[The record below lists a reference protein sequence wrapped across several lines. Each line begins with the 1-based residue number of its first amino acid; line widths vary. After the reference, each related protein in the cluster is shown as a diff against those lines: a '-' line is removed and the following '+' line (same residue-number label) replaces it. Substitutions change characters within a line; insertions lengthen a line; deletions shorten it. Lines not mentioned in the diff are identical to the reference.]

1 MTTVWTASSLR
12 RQDGRYNS
20 LSRSLG
26 SLMSIVLD
34 EDKSPS
40 VLIFS
45 NQSPRET
52 NLQTS
57 VSVGDRVGD
66 ENILPLNGLSFR
78 SLQTDSSS
86 SIAFVGKKIKREYQ
100 SAFVLPDKQTI
111 GIIRQEAFM
120 TEEGLA
126 QVTLSLCVSTDVDS
140 LKVSKSER
148 ICDYLDTDYWASILL
163 ASTESHDTEL
173 LGYMG
178 PEYTSRKP
186 NRFNFERSESRR
198 RKREIVLV
206 QEEIEDSDEKDNVGQ
221 FDGSNILP
229 ESVTVYEK
237 VYPKEKDECDPQ
249 TRRLILHPPPPLP
262 PPQLPESPLPSPP
275 KTLKVSE
282 RNASPKPQLT
292 SSRNSCQPKE
302 QAPIIGRAEPPGK
315 TKPIVSS
322 PKSKENFEKLKRQW
336 NNRIAQM
343 QEHLDNQYRDTPTSL
358 PQTYTE
364 GHRGSTVTSILPTV
378 DKRSSDP
385 YVKGR
390 ISSTDQRLSPE
401 QAYDHQSLPD
411 RTSMDHGSNKENFI
425 YHSFDYISSS
435 SPGSG
440 DLVDPVTERCE
451 KEAQFIYSQARLF
464 VNQQNIGRLSP
475 RKLSESS
482 SMNDITKLKTS
493 NLNHQQFE
501 QLLIDNTVKYTEL
514 NNNNQSSISF
524 IIDKFNIEQS
534 SKQAYIYQST
544 YSRLPITIKNISSY
558 HQNNNN
564 KLITNKINNT
574 MIMKELFNKFAK
586 HELILNREP
595 TYSFHIPIQL
605 STTEFNLH
613 QYSKTLPRY
622 NNKYEMIIHV
632 NDLHNSLDNNNDM
645 NMKQS
650 IRHRMYTS
658 LPRTKHALLY
668 YSQPISSRI
677 VSNSSI
683 LEDRQQQDIRSE
695 FRNGSDLTYH
705 GKTSYSDIYYKD
717 DPSTDRSE
725 EFIKTLTKYKASSE
739 INYSTKN
746 RILLDIDQN
755 QSPILTGPQLYPSS
769 TDLSSLLSPGGDN
782 FKSYLNRYVER
793 SEKYWSLP
801 KSYFIADEQIN
812 KNETTTKQYDS
823 MNITLKD
830 LIYDKF
836 KPLSPTT
843 EAKTDIK
850 LTSNQDTDNLNLHFL
865 KPYKSYRTI
874 TTNEKNSQ
882 RIKEINQNEK
892 FNTDDLLSKAYYD
905 EMNRLSKR
913 KSLKMD
919 ELSSTSSL
927 SILAKAYEE
936 QIENHRK
943 QIDRKST
950 SIKGNGS
957 KTTDELGE
965 HKSSSKPMK
974 QMNEQENKLMQSDIS
989 SDHQRNNL
997 TRDEEV
1003 TKFDV
1008 QKPSKPEVISNLPPS
1023 VLDIPKR
1030 LEQNDRLS
1038 KHKDLKPDI
1047 THQIVTDD
1055 KISEKSHK
1063 DHLNDQMSKQQE
1075 LKHHRHPPPP
1085 LHHHKSSTKDEILE
1099 KFISTGDT
1107 HKRSCDGPMSFAN
1120 FKKNMI
1126 SDNLPVDEEHSHHQ
1140 GRHLSHDESKVFS
1153 RDSKFRKPIHNNEG
1167 QTGTPLAPKHSFEDK
1182 HTNKSKM
1189 EQQIKTEK
1197 PKTQPLDT
1205 KASRTSEENHG
1216 ESMKDQ
1222 ERNELVKRNKTHH
1235 QSLRSKQNKPHTSI
1249 TSKND
1254 RISSWVENSRYQTR
1268 QLLQDGMID
1277 VVPQAQPQKSD
1288 LKRHQSLNEKRNSYK
1303 TDDKM
1308 KYRHS
1313 DDPSKKPIKKDS
1325 ITSDYIASQP
1335 PKSHYKLNDQKDPT
1349 KPLDSN
1355 QLNKIDSLKDTH
1367 KKSIIEKQQQQ
1378 DRNNKDNIVKIP
1390 DIKQEEKYSS
1400 NNVRKQHPSNEVNN
1414 LDVEQS
1420 VGEIPPHSK
1429 QSNSSKIKQ
1438 PLKEYD
1444 GKQSRQSIKKQS
1456 YTKDN
1461 DDDDDD
1467 EGKREN
1473 LAKNTD
1479 EVLNRSKQ
1487 SSELDQHKKRKDNV
1501 PYRTVDRGNRH
1512 LTTTE
1517 TRSKV
1522 TDELPGHRRHPPPPL
1537 SPNSKEDIH
1546 YPRDGTVSRPR
1557 IPDGSKAATPLT
1569 PTRHSLKNLD
1579 DDPEKRKRQQ
1589 KLYDDEFK
1597 NINGEPMPLDP
1608 RKPTTQFNYGI
1619 LQHPDEYNYLA
1630 EAEKQKPTIDFASE
1644 LSYDSSLYGKI
1655 SQGSA
1660 RKQPSIKHYDK
1671 YKDKKPDKPHR
1682 HPPPPQPT
1690 DHDQTKRLDDKP
1702 SPKADRRSGRG
1713 MVSVDE
1719 NYYVNVPGSGPPVIR
1734 PPYNG
1739 HKRSLQDLSER
1750 SGPHSAYDPRLG
1762 DTVIHPS
1769 KPRTSDRISDQM
1781 PDYYDQYTSDESDYD
1796 DSGESDEELKPPALR
1811 TITQTRRRS
1820 EPEPSNNYPP
1830 VQLRKQSKG
1839 QKTGQSITSIRD
1851 SLISPEG
1858 KYMKGLD
1865 RDHSNGMSQERISR
1879 PRSKHTTATSRSS
1892 GYYGVNVVN
1901 DTSSK
1906 HSLIISTKRRTL
1918 SGLTGTHPSKHRSSS
1933 MNTLWFGDHPV
1944 PSEHTISPATPVR
1957 LSNIQIQAQAELER
1971 RHRSSSHG
1979 HSLDRKSIY
1988 STGMTESH
1996 LSKGLSDYHQGY
2008 EGIGYAYDN
2017 RGRLIHGGAC
2027 LPERSASRKRR
2038 LLDGHESLSRV
2049 WIPQSGEHY
2058 PVKQISDKTANSLMN
2073 RDERQAQLDNSAMAF
2088 ALRDFN
2094 APKIR

>member
-1 MTTVWTASSLR
+1 MTTVWTASNLR

-126 QVTLSLCVSTDVDS
+126 QVTLSLCVSTHLDG

-163 ASTESHDTEL
+163 ASTESHDAEL

-206 QEEIEDSDEKDNVGQ
+206 QEEIEDSDEKSNVGQ

-262 PPQLPESPLPSPP
+262 PPQLPESPPPSPP

-282 RNASPKPQLT
+282 RNASPKPQHT
-292 SSRNSCQPKE
+292 SSRNPCQPKE

-315 TKPIVSS
+315 SKPIVSS

-385 YVKGR
+385 YVKSR

-425 YHSFDYISSS
+425 FHSLDYINSS

-451 KEAQFIYSQARLF
+451 KDAQFIYSQARLF

-475 RKLSESS
+475 RKLS
-482 SMNDITKLKTS
+482 
-493 NLNHQQFE
+493 
-501 QLLIDNTVKYTEL
+501 
-514 NNNNQSSISF
+514 
-524 IIDKFNIEQS
+524 
-534 SKQAYIYQST
+534 
-544 YSRLPITIKNISSY
+544 
-558 HQNNNN
+558 
-564 KLITNKINNT
+564 
-574 MIMKELFNKFAK
+574 
-586 HELILNREP
+586 
-595 TYSFHIPIQL
+595 
-605 STTEFNLH
+605 
-613 QYSKTLPRY
+613 
-622 NNKYEMIIHV
+622 
-632 NDLHNSLDNNNDM
+632 
-645 NMKQS
+645 
-650 IRHRMYTS
+650 
-658 LPRTKHALLY
+658 
-668 YSQPISSRI
+668 
-677 VSNSSI
+677 
-683 LEDRQQQDIRSE
+683 
-695 FRNGSDLTYH
+695 
-705 GKTSYSDIYYKD
+705 
-717 DPSTDRSE
+717 
-725 EFIKTLTKYKASSE
+725 
-739 INYSTKN
+739 
-746 RILLDIDQN
+746 
-755 QSPILTGPQLYPSS
+755 
-769 TDLSSLLSPGGDN
+769 
-782 FKSYLNRYVER
+782 
-793 SEKYWSLP
+793 
-801 KSYFIADEQIN
+801 
-812 KNETTTKQYDS
+812 
-823 MNITLKD
+823 
-830 LIYDKF
+830 
-836 KPLSPTT
+836 
-843 EAKTDIK
+843 
-850 LTSNQDTDNLNLHFL
+850 
-865 KPYKSYRTI
+865 
-874 TTNEKNSQ
+874 
-882 RIKEINQNEK
+882 
-892 FNTDDLLSKAYYD
+892 
-905 EMNRLSKR
+905 
-913 KSLKMD
+913 
-919 ELSSTSSL
+919 
-927 SILAKAYEE
+927 
-936 QIENHRK
+936 
-943 QIDRKST
+943 
-950 SIKGNGS
+950 
-957 KTTDELGE
+957 
-965 HKSSSKPMK
+965 
-974 QMNEQENKLMQSDIS
+974 
-989 SDHQRNNL
+989 
-997 TRDEEV
+997 
-1003 TKFDV
+1003 
-1008 QKPSKPEVISNLPPS
+1008 
-1023 VLDIPKR
+1023 
-1030 LEQNDRLS
+1030 
-1038 KHKDLKPDI
+1038 
-1047 THQIVTDD
+1047 
-1055 KISEKSHK
+1055 
-1063 DHLNDQMSKQQE
+1063 
-1075 LKHHRHPPPP
+1075 
-1085 LHHHKSSTKDEILE
+1085 
-1099 KFISTGDT
+1099 
-1107 HKRSCDGPMSFAN
+1107 
-1120 FKKNMI
+1120 
-1126 SDNLPVDEEHSHHQ
+1126 
-1140 GRHLSHDESKVFS
+1140 
-1153 RDSKFRKPIHNNEG
+1153 
-1167 QTGTPLAPKHSFEDK
+1167 
-1182 HTNKSKM
+1182 
-1189 EQQIKTEK
+1189 
-1197 PKTQPLDT
+1197 
-1205 KASRTSEENHG
+1205 
-1216 ESMKDQ
+1216 
-1222 ERNELVKRNKTHH
+1222 
-1235 QSLRSKQNKPHTSI
+1235 
-1249 TSKND
+1249 
-1254 RISSWVENSRYQTR
+1254 
-1268 QLLQDGMID
+1268 
-1277 VVPQAQPQKSD
+1277 
-1288 LKRHQSLNEKRNSYK
+1288 
-1303 TDDKM
+1303 
-1308 KYRHS
+1308 
-1313 DDPSKKPIKKDS
+1313 
-1325 ITSDYIASQP
+1325 
-1335 PKSHYKLNDQKDPT
+1335 
-1349 KPLDSN
+1349 
-1355 QLNKIDSLKDTH
+1355 
-1367 KKSIIEKQQQQ
+1367 
-1378 DRNNKDNIVKIP
+1378 
-1390 DIKQEEKYSS
+1390 
-1400 NNVRKQHPSNEVNN
+1400 
-1414 LDVEQS
+1414 
-1420 VGEIPPHSK
+1420 
-1429 QSNSSKIKQ
+1429 
-1438 PLKEYD
+1438 
-1444 GKQSRQSIKKQS
+1444 
-1456 YTKDN
+1456 
-1461 DDDDDD
+1461 
-1467 EGKREN
+1467 
-1473 LAKNTD
+1473 
-1479 EVLNRSKQ
+1479 
-1487 SSELDQHKKRKDNV
+1487 
-1501 PYRTVDRGNRH
+1501 VDRGNRH
-1512 LTTTE
+1512 STTTE

-1557 IPDGSKAATPLT
+1557 ISDGSKAATPLT
-1569 PTRHSLKNLD
+1569 PTRHSSKNLG
-1579 DDPEKRKRQQ
+1579 DDPEKRKQQQ

-1597 NINGEPMPLDP
+1597 NGNREPMPLDP
-1608 RKPTTQFNYGI
+1608 RKPITQFNYGI

-1660 RKQPSIKHYDK
+1660 RKQPPIKHYDK

-1702 SPKADRRSGRG
+1702 SPKPGRRSGHG

-1762 DTVIHPS
+1762 DTVIQPS

-1796 DSGESDEELKPPALR
+1796 DSGESDEELRPPALR

-1892 GYYGVNVVN
+1892 GYYGVNG
-1901 DTSSK
+1901 SK

-2058 PVKQISDKTANSLMN
+2058 PIKQISDKTPSSLMN

>member
-1 MTTVWTASSLR
+1 MTTVWTASNIR

-57 VSVGDRVGD
+57 VSVGDQVGD

-126 QVTLSLCVSTDVDS
+126 QVTLSLCVSTNLDS
-140 LKVSKSER
+140 LQVSKSER

-163 ASTESHDTEL
+163 ASTESHDAEL

-206 QEEIEDSDEKDNVGQ
+206 QEEIEDSDEKDNVGK
-221 FDGSNILP
+221 FDSSNILP

-237 VYPKEKDECDPQ
+237 LYPKGKEESDSQ
-249 TRRLILHPPPPLP
+249 TSRLILHPPPPFP

-282 RNASPKPQLT
+282 RNASPKPQPI

-385 YVKGR
+385 YVKSR
-390 ISSTDQRLSPE
+390 ISSTDRRSSPE

-411 RTSMDHGSNKENFI
+411 RTSMDHGSDKENFI
-425 YHSFDYISSS
+425 FQGFDYISSS
-435 SPGSG
+435 LPGSG

-451 KEAQFIYSQARLF
+451 KDAQFIYSQARLF

-475 RKLSESS
+475 RKLSVINI
-482 SMNDITKLKTS
+482 ML
-493 NLNHQQFE
+493 
-501 QLLIDNTVKYTEL
+501 KYT
-514 NNNNQSSISF
+514 
-524 IIDKFNIEQS
+524 
-534 SKQAYIYQST
+534 
-544 YSRLPITIKNISSY
+544 
-558 HQNNNN
+558 
-564 KLITNKINNT
+564 
-574 MIMKELFNKFAK
+574 
-586 HELILNREP
+586 
-595 TYSFHIPIQL
+595 L
-605 STTEFNLH
+605 STPTPTTT
-613 QYSKTLPRY
+613 K
-622 NNKYEMIIHV
+622 
-632 NDLHNSLDNNNDM
+632 
-645 NMKQS
+645 S
-650 IRHRMYTS
+650 IPLNYFTG
-658 LPRTKHALLY
+658 
-668 YSQPISSRI
+668 
-677 VSNSSI
+677 N
-683 LEDRQQQDIRSE
+683 
-695 FRNGSDLTYH
+695 DLTYH
-705 GKTSYSDIYYKD
+705 GMTSYSDLYYKAD

-725 EFIKTLTKYKASSE
+725 EFIKTFTKYKASSE

-755 QSPILTGPQLYPSS
+755 QSSISTGPQLYPSS
-769 TDLSSLLSPGGDN
+769 TDLSSLISPGGDH
-782 FKSYLNRYVER
+782 FRSYLNRYVER

-801 KSYFIADEQIN
+801 KSYFIFDEG
-812 KNETTTKQYDS
+812 KTTKQYDS
-823 MNITLKD
+823 MNVTSND
-830 LIYDKF
+830 FVYDEF
-836 KPLSPTT
+836 KRLSTT
-843 EAKTDIK
+843 TGTKTDIK
-850 LTSNQDTDNLNLHFL
+850 PTANQDSLSAKSTDNLHLFYL
-865 KPYKSYRTI
+865 KPYKPYPATTI
-874 TTNEKNSQ
+874 NENNSQ
-882 RIKEINQNEK
+882 RIKEANPNEK
-892 FNTDDLLSKAYYD
+892 FNTDDLFSKAYYD
-905 EMNRLSKR
+905 EMNRLKKR
-913 KSLKMD
+913 QSLKID
-919 ELSSTSSL
+919 EFSSTSSL
-927 SILAKAYEE
+927 SILAKAYEQ
-936 QIENHRK
+936 QIENNKK
-943 QIDRKST
+943 QIDRKTT
-950 SIKGNGS
+950 SIKRNES
-957 KTTDELGE
+957 KTTNESGE
-965 HKSSSKPMK
+965 HKSSSKPKK
-974 QMNEQENKLMQSDIS
+974 QYNEQENKIKQNDIS
-989 SDHQRNNL
+989 SDHQLNNL
-997 TRDEEV
+997 SADEEV
-1003 TKFDV
+1003 TKFDIP
-1008 QKPSKPEVISNLPPS
+1008 KPSKPEVIPNSPPS

-1030 LEQNDRLS
+1030 LEQYDRIS

-1047 THQIVTDD
+1047 TRQFTTDD
-1055 KISEKSHK
+1055 KISERPNK
-1063 DHLNDQMSKQQE
+1063 DHFNDQVSKQEE
-1075 LKHHRHPPPP
+1075 LKRHRHPPPP
-1085 LHHHKSSTKDEILE
+1085 LHHHKSPTKDEILE
-1099 KFISTGDT
+1099 KFISTDDP
-1107 HKRSCDGPMSFAN
+1107 HKRSYDGPMSFAK
-1120 FKKNMI
+1120 FRRSMI
-1126 SDNLPVDEEHSHHQ
+1126 SDNLPMDEEHKYQ
-1140 GRHLSHDESKVFS
+1140 GRNLSHDDSTAFA
-1153 RDSKFRKPIHNNEG
+1153 RDSKFRKPIHSIEG
-1167 QTGTPLAPKHSFEDK
+1167 QIGTPLVPRHSFEDK
-1182 HTNKSKM
+1182 HTNKSKVDP
-1189 EQQIKTEK
+1189 QIKTEK
-1197 PKTQPLDT
+1197 PKTQPLDI
-1205 KASRTSEENHG
+1205 KARNLEENHG
-1216 ESMKDQ
+1216 KSKKDQ
-1222 ERNELVKRNKTHH
+1222 ERDELVKRNKTHH
-1235 QSLRSKQNKPHTSI
+1235 QSLRSKQNKPHGSI
-1249 TSKND
+1249 SSKND

-1288 LKRHQSLNEKRNSYK
+1288 LTRHQSLNEKQNSYR
-1303 TDDKM
+1303 TNNKM
-1308 KYRHS
+1308 KYRHP
-1313 DDPSKKPIKKDS
+1313 DDPSREPIKKDS
-1325 ITSDYIASQP
+1325 ISS
-1335 PKSHYKLNDQKDPT
+1335 DQKDPT
-1349 KPLDSN
+1349 KPLDNN
-1355 QLNKIDSLKDTH
+1355 QLKKTDNLKDIH
-1367 KKSIIEKQQQQ
+1367 KKSMTEKQH
-1378 DRNNKDNIVKIP
+1378 DRNKKDNIPKTTEH
-1390 DIKQEEKYSS
+1390 KQEKKYSPNS
-1400 NNVRKQHPSNEVNN
+1400 PRQQHPSNEANN

-1420 VGEIPPHSK
+1420 VEGIPHHSK
-1429 QSNSSKIKQ
+1429 QSKIKQ
-1438 PLKEYD
+1438 PLKESN
-1444 GKQSRQSIKKQS
+1444 KE
-1456 YTKDN
+1456 TP
-1461 DDDDDD
+1461 
-1467 EGKREN
+1467 
-1473 LAKNTD
+1473 AKNTN
-1479 EVLNRSKQ
+1479 EILSQPKQ
-1487 SSELDQHKKRKDNV
+1487 TRESDHHKKRTNNV
-1501 PYRTVDRGNRH
+1501 PSRTVDRGGH
-1512 LTTTE
+1512 HPTTTE
-1517 TRSKV
+1517 TRGKV

-1537 SPNSKEDIH
+1537 SPNAKEDMH
-1546 YPRDGTVSRPR
+1546 YPRDGTVSRSR
-1557 IPDGSKAATPLT
+1557 ISDGSKAATPLT
-1569 PTRHSLKNLD
+1569 PTRHSLRNLGD
-1579 DDPEKRKRQQ
+1579 DSEKRKRQQ
-1589 KLYDDEFK
+1589 KVFDDEFR
-1597 NINGEPMPLDP
+1597 NANGEPMPLDP
-1608 RKPTTQFNYGI
+1608 RKPNTQFNYGI
-1619 LQHPDEYNYLA
+1619 LPHPDEYNYLA
-1630 EAEKQKPTIDFASE
+1630 EAEKQKPSIDFASE
-1644 LSYDSSLYGKI
+1644 LSYDSSLYGKT
-1655 SQGSA
+1655 SQGSC
-1660 RKQPSIKHYDK
+1660 RKQPPIKHYDK
-1671 YKDKKPDKPHR
+1671 YKDKKSDKPHR
-1682 HPPPPQPT
+1682 HPPPPQPI

-1702 SPKADRRSGRG
+1702 SPKLDRRSRHGI
-1713 MVSVDE
+1713 VSGDE
-1719 NYYVNVPGSGPPVIR
+1719 NYYVNVPGSGPPGVR

-1762 DTVIHPS
+1762 DTINQPS
-1769 KPRTSDRISDQM
+1769 KPRTSDRISDQI

-1830 VQLRKQSKG
+1830 VQLRRPSKG

-1851 SLISPEG
+1851 SLISPEVL
-1858 KYMKGLD
+1858 K
-1865 RDHSNGMSQERISR
+1865 
-1879 PRSKHTTATSRSS
+1879 
-1892 GYYGVNVVN
+1892 

-1944 PSEHTISPATPVR
+1944 PSERTLSPATPVR

-1979 HSLDRKSIY
+1979 HSLDRKSVY

-2008 EGIGYAYDN
+2008 EGIGYSYDN

-2049 WIPQSGEHY
+2049 WIPQSGEQY
-2058 PVKQISDKTANSLMN
+2058 PVKQIPDRTASSLTN

-2088 ALRDFN
+2088 ALRDFTV
-2094 APKIR
+2094 PKIR

>member
-1 MTTVWTASSLR
+1 MTTVWTASNLR

-126 QVTLSLCVSTDVDS
+126 QVTLSLCVSTHLDG

-163 ASTESHDTEL
+163 ASTESHDAEL

-206 QEEIEDSDEKDNVGQ
+206 QEEIEDSDEKSNVGQ

-262 PPQLPESPLPSPP
+262 PPQLPESPPPSPP

-282 RNASPKPQLT
+282 RNASPKPQHT
-292 SSRNSCQPKE
+292 SSRNPCQPKE

-315 TKPIVSS
+315 SKPIVSS

-385 YVKGR
+385 YVKSR

-425 YHSFDYISSS
+425 FHSLDYINSS

-451 KEAQFIYSQARLF
+451 KDAQFIYSQARLF

-475 RKLSESS
+475 RKLS
-482 SMNDITKLKTS
+482 
-493 NLNHQQFE
+493 
-501 QLLIDNTVKYTEL
+501 
-514 NNNNQSSISF
+514 
-524 IIDKFNIEQS
+524 
-534 SKQAYIYQST
+534 
-544 YSRLPITIKNISSY
+544 
-558 HQNNNN
+558 
-564 KLITNKINNT
+564 
-574 MIMKELFNKFAK
+574 
-586 HELILNREP
+586 
-595 TYSFHIPIQL
+595 
-605 STTEFNLH
+605 
-613 QYSKTLPRY
+613 
-622 NNKYEMIIHV
+622 
-632 NDLHNSLDNNNDM
+632 
-645 NMKQS
+645 
-650 IRHRMYTS
+650 
-658 LPRTKHALLY
+658 
-668 YSQPISSRI
+668 
-677 VSNSSI
+677 
-683 LEDRQQQDIRSE
+683 
-695 FRNGSDLTYH
+695 
-705 GKTSYSDIYYKD
+705 
-717 DPSTDRSE
+717 
-725 EFIKTLTKYKASSE
+725 
-739 INYSTKN
+739 
-746 RILLDIDQN
+746 
-755 QSPILTGPQLYPSS
+755 
-769 TDLSSLLSPGGDN
+769 
-782 FKSYLNRYVER
+782 
-793 SEKYWSLP
+793 
-801 KSYFIADEQIN
+801 
-812 KNETTTKQYDS
+812 
-823 MNITLKD
+823 
-830 LIYDKF
+830 
-836 KPLSPTT
+836 
-843 EAKTDIK
+843 
-850 LTSNQDTDNLNLHFL
+850 
-865 KPYKSYRTI
+865 
-874 TTNEKNSQ
+874 
-882 RIKEINQNEK
+882 
-892 FNTDDLLSKAYYD
+892 
-905 EMNRLSKR
+905 
-913 KSLKMD
+913 
-919 ELSSTSSL
+919 
-927 SILAKAYEE
+927 
-936 QIENHRK
+936 
-943 QIDRKST
+943 
-950 SIKGNGS
+950 
-957 KTTDELGE
+957 
-965 HKSSSKPMK
+965 
-974 QMNEQENKLMQSDIS
+974 
-989 SDHQRNNL
+989 
-997 TRDEEV
+997 
-1003 TKFDV
+1003 
-1008 QKPSKPEVISNLPPS
+1008 
-1023 VLDIPKR
+1023 
-1030 LEQNDRLS
+1030 
-1038 KHKDLKPDI
+1038 
-1047 THQIVTDD
+1047 
-1055 KISEKSHK
+1055 
-1063 DHLNDQMSKQQE
+1063 
-1075 LKHHRHPPPP
+1075 
-1085 LHHHKSSTKDEILE
+1085 
-1099 KFISTGDT
+1099 
-1107 HKRSCDGPMSFAN
+1107 
-1120 FKKNMI
+1120 
-1126 SDNLPVDEEHSHHQ
+1126 
-1140 GRHLSHDESKVFS
+1140 
-1153 RDSKFRKPIHNNEG
+1153 
-1167 QTGTPLAPKHSFEDK
+1167 
-1182 HTNKSKM
+1182 
-1189 EQQIKTEK
+1189 
-1197 PKTQPLDT
+1197 
-1205 KASRTSEENHG
+1205 
-1216 ESMKDQ
+1216 
-1222 ERNELVKRNKTHH
+1222 
-1235 QSLRSKQNKPHTSI
+1235 
-1249 TSKND
+1249 
-1254 RISSWVENSRYQTR
+1254 
-1268 QLLQDGMID
+1268 
-1277 VVPQAQPQKSD
+1277 
-1288 LKRHQSLNEKRNSYK
+1288 
-1303 TDDKM
+1303 
-1308 KYRHS
+1308 
-1313 DDPSKKPIKKDS
+1313 
-1325 ITSDYIASQP
+1325 
-1335 PKSHYKLNDQKDPT
+1335 
-1349 KPLDSN
+1349 
-1355 QLNKIDSLKDTH
+1355 
-1367 KKSIIEKQQQQ
+1367 
-1378 DRNNKDNIVKIP
+1378 
-1390 DIKQEEKYSS
+1390 
-1400 NNVRKQHPSNEVNN
+1400 
-1414 LDVEQS
+1414 
-1420 VGEIPPHSK
+1420 
-1429 QSNSSKIKQ
+1429 
-1438 PLKEYD
+1438 
-1444 GKQSRQSIKKQS
+1444 
-1456 YTKDN
+1456 
-1461 DDDDDD
+1461 
-1467 EGKREN
+1467 
-1473 LAKNTD
+1473 
-1479 EVLNRSKQ
+1479 
-1487 SSELDQHKKRKDNV
+1487 
-1501 PYRTVDRGNRH
+1501 VDRGNRH
-1512 LTTTE
+1512 STTTE

-1557 IPDGSKAATPLT
+1557 ISDGSKAATPLT
-1569 PTRHSLKNLD
+1569 PTRHSSKNLG
-1579 DDPEKRKRQQ
+1579 DDPEKRKQQQ

-1597 NINGEPMPLDP
+1597 NGNREPMPLDP
-1608 RKPTTQFNYGI
+1608 RKPITQFNYGI

-1660 RKQPSIKHYDK
+1660 RKQPPIKHYDK

-1702 SPKADRRSGRG
+1702 SPKPGRRSGHG

-1762 DTVIHPS
+1762 DTVIQPS

-1796 DSGESDEELKPPALR
+1796 DSGESDEELRPPALR

-2058 PVKQISDKTANSLMN
+2058 PIKQISDKTPSSLMN

>member
-1 MTTVWTASSLR
+1 MTTVWTASNLR

-126 QVTLSLCVSTDVDS
+126 QVTLSLCVSTHLDG

-163 ASTESHDTEL
+163 ASTESHDAEL

-206 QEEIEDSDEKDNVGQ
+206 QEEIEDSDEKSNVGQ

-262 PPQLPESPLPSPP
+262 PPQLPESPPPSPP

-282 RNASPKPQLT
+282 RNASPKPQHT
-292 SSRNSCQPKE
+292 SSRNPCQPKE

-315 TKPIVSS
+315 SKPIVSS

-385 YVKGR
+385 YVKSR

-425 YHSFDYISSS
+425 FHSLDYINSS

-451 KEAQFIYSQARLF
+451 KDAQFIYSQARLF

-475 RKLSESS
+475 RKLS
-482 SMNDITKLKTS
+482 
-493 NLNHQQFE
+493 
-501 QLLIDNTVKYTEL
+501 
-514 NNNNQSSISF
+514 
-524 IIDKFNIEQS
+524 
-534 SKQAYIYQST
+534 
-544 YSRLPITIKNISSY
+544 
-558 HQNNNN
+558 
-564 KLITNKINNT
+564 
-574 MIMKELFNKFAK
+574 
-586 HELILNREP
+586 
-595 TYSFHIPIQL
+595 
-605 STTEFNLH
+605 
-613 QYSKTLPRY
+613 
-622 NNKYEMIIHV
+622 
-632 NDLHNSLDNNNDM
+632 
-645 NMKQS
+645 
-650 IRHRMYTS
+650 
-658 LPRTKHALLY
+658 
-668 YSQPISSRI
+668 
-677 VSNSSI
+677 
-683 LEDRQQQDIRSE
+683 
-695 FRNGSDLTYH
+695 
-705 GKTSYSDIYYKD
+705 
-717 DPSTDRSE
+717 
-725 EFIKTLTKYKASSE
+725 
-739 INYSTKN
+739 
-746 RILLDIDQN
+746 
-755 QSPILTGPQLYPSS
+755 
-769 TDLSSLLSPGGDN
+769 
-782 FKSYLNRYVER
+782 
-793 SEKYWSLP
+793 
-801 KSYFIADEQIN
+801 
-812 KNETTTKQYDS
+812 
-823 MNITLKD
+823 
-830 LIYDKF
+830 
-836 KPLSPTT
+836 
-843 EAKTDIK
+843 
-850 LTSNQDTDNLNLHFL
+850 
-865 KPYKSYRTI
+865 
-874 TTNEKNSQ
+874 
-882 RIKEINQNEK
+882 
-892 FNTDDLLSKAYYD
+892 
-905 EMNRLSKR
+905 
-913 KSLKMD
+913 
-919 ELSSTSSL
+919 
-927 SILAKAYEE
+927 
-936 QIENHRK
+936 
-943 QIDRKST
+943 
-950 SIKGNGS
+950 
-957 KTTDELGE
+957 
-965 HKSSSKPMK
+965 
-974 QMNEQENKLMQSDIS
+974 
-989 SDHQRNNL
+989 
-997 TRDEEV
+997 
-1003 TKFDV
+1003 
-1008 QKPSKPEVISNLPPS
+1008 
-1023 VLDIPKR
+1023 
-1030 LEQNDRLS
+1030 
-1038 KHKDLKPDI
+1038 
-1047 THQIVTDD
+1047 
-1055 KISEKSHK
+1055 
-1063 DHLNDQMSKQQE
+1063 
-1075 LKHHRHPPPP
+1075 
-1085 LHHHKSSTKDEILE
+1085 
-1099 KFISTGDT
+1099 
-1107 HKRSCDGPMSFAN
+1107 
-1120 FKKNMI
+1120 
-1126 SDNLPVDEEHSHHQ
+1126 
-1140 GRHLSHDESKVFS
+1140 
-1153 RDSKFRKPIHNNEG
+1153 
-1167 QTGTPLAPKHSFEDK
+1167 
-1182 HTNKSKM
+1182 
-1189 EQQIKTEK
+1189 
-1197 PKTQPLDT
+1197 
-1205 KASRTSEENHG
+1205 
-1216 ESMKDQ
+1216 
-1222 ERNELVKRNKTHH
+1222 
-1235 QSLRSKQNKPHTSI
+1235 
-1249 TSKND
+1249 
-1254 RISSWVENSRYQTR
+1254 
-1268 QLLQDGMID
+1268 
-1277 VVPQAQPQKSD
+1277 
-1288 LKRHQSLNEKRNSYK
+1288 
-1303 TDDKM
+1303 
-1308 KYRHS
+1308 
-1313 DDPSKKPIKKDS
+1313 
-1325 ITSDYIASQP
+1325 
-1335 PKSHYKLNDQKDPT
+1335 
-1349 KPLDSN
+1349 
-1355 QLNKIDSLKDTH
+1355 
-1367 KKSIIEKQQQQ
+1367 
-1378 DRNNKDNIVKIP
+1378 
-1390 DIKQEEKYSS
+1390 
-1400 NNVRKQHPSNEVNN
+1400 
-1414 LDVEQS
+1414 
-1420 VGEIPPHSK
+1420 
-1429 QSNSSKIKQ
+1429 
-1438 PLKEYD
+1438 
-1444 GKQSRQSIKKQS
+1444 
-1456 YTKDN
+1456 
-1461 DDDDDD
+1461 
-1467 EGKREN
+1467 
-1473 LAKNTD
+1473 
-1479 EVLNRSKQ
+1479 
-1487 SSELDQHKKRKDNV
+1487 
-1501 PYRTVDRGNRH
+1501 VDRGNRH
-1512 LTTTE
+1512 STTTE

-1557 IPDGSKAATPLT
+1557 ISDGSKAATPLT
-1569 PTRHSLKNLD
+1569 PTRHSSKNLG
-1579 DDPEKRKRQQ
+1579 DDPEKRKQQQ

-1597 NINGEPMPLDP
+1597 NGNREPMPLDP
-1608 RKPTTQFNYGI
+1608 RKPITQFNYGI

-1660 RKQPSIKHYDK
+1660 RKQPPIKHYDK

-1702 SPKADRRSGRG
+1702 SPKPGRRSGHG

-1762 DTVIHPS
+1762 DTVIQPS

-1796 DSGESDEELKPPALR
+1796 DSGESDEELRPPALR

-1851 SLISPEG
+1851 SLISPEGMSIPSTPGYENIYDIYYNDKTG

-2058 PVKQISDKTANSLMN
+2058 PIKQISDKTPSSLMN

>member
-1 MTTVWTASSLR
+1 MTTVWTASNLR

-126 QVTLSLCVSTDVDS
+126 QVTLSLCVSTHLDG

-163 ASTESHDTEL
+163 ASTESHDAEL

-206 QEEIEDSDEKDNVGQ
+206 QEEIEDSDEKGNVGQ

-262 PPQLPESPLPSPP
+262 PPQLPESPPPSPP

-315 TKPIVSS
+315 SKPIVSS

-385 YVKGR
+385 YVKSR

-425 YHSFDYISSS
+425 FHSFDYINSS

-451 KEAQFIYSQARLF
+451 KDAQFIYSQARLF

-475 RKLSESS
+475 RKLS
-482 SMNDITKLKTS
+482 
-493 NLNHQQFE
+493 
-501 QLLIDNTVKYTEL
+501 
-514 NNNNQSSISF
+514 
-524 IIDKFNIEQS
+524 
-534 SKQAYIYQST
+534 
-544 YSRLPITIKNISSY
+544 
-558 HQNNNN
+558 
-564 KLITNKINNT
+564 
-574 MIMKELFNKFAK
+574 
-586 HELILNREP
+586 
-595 TYSFHIPIQL
+595 
-605 STTEFNLH
+605 
-613 QYSKTLPRY
+613 
-622 NNKYEMIIHV
+622 
-632 NDLHNSLDNNNDM
+632 
-645 NMKQS
+645 
-650 IRHRMYTS
+650 
-658 LPRTKHALLY
+658 
-668 YSQPISSRI
+668 
-677 VSNSSI
+677 
-683 LEDRQQQDIRSE
+683 
-695 FRNGSDLTYH
+695 
-705 GKTSYSDIYYKD
+705 
-717 DPSTDRSE
+717 
-725 EFIKTLTKYKASSE
+725 
-739 INYSTKN
+739 
-746 RILLDIDQN
+746 
-755 QSPILTGPQLYPSS
+755 
-769 TDLSSLLSPGGDN
+769 
-782 FKSYLNRYVER
+782 
-793 SEKYWSLP
+793 
-801 KSYFIADEQIN
+801 
-812 KNETTTKQYDS
+812 
-823 MNITLKD
+823 
-830 LIYDKF
+830 
-836 KPLSPTT
+836 
-843 EAKTDIK
+843 
-850 LTSNQDTDNLNLHFL
+850 
-865 KPYKSYRTI
+865 
-874 TTNEKNSQ
+874 
-882 RIKEINQNEK
+882 
-892 FNTDDLLSKAYYD
+892 
-905 EMNRLSKR
+905 
-913 KSLKMD
+913 
-919 ELSSTSSL
+919 
-927 SILAKAYEE
+927 
-936 QIENHRK
+936 
-943 QIDRKST
+943 
-950 SIKGNGS
+950 
-957 KTTDELGE
+957 
-965 HKSSSKPMK
+965 
-974 QMNEQENKLMQSDIS
+974 
-989 SDHQRNNL
+989 
-997 TRDEEV
+997 
-1003 TKFDV
+1003 
-1008 QKPSKPEVISNLPPS
+1008 
-1023 VLDIPKR
+1023 
-1030 LEQNDRLS
+1030 
-1038 KHKDLKPDI
+1038 
-1047 THQIVTDD
+1047 
-1055 KISEKSHK
+1055 
-1063 DHLNDQMSKQQE
+1063 
-1075 LKHHRHPPPP
+1075 
-1085 LHHHKSSTKDEILE
+1085 
-1099 KFISTGDT
+1099 
-1107 HKRSCDGPMSFAN
+1107 
-1120 FKKNMI
+1120 
-1126 SDNLPVDEEHSHHQ
+1126 
-1140 GRHLSHDESKVFS
+1140 
-1153 RDSKFRKPIHNNEG
+1153 
-1167 QTGTPLAPKHSFEDK
+1167 
-1182 HTNKSKM
+1182 
-1189 EQQIKTEK
+1189 
-1197 PKTQPLDT
+1197 
-1205 KASRTSEENHG
+1205 
-1216 ESMKDQ
+1216 
-1222 ERNELVKRNKTHH
+1222 
-1235 QSLRSKQNKPHTSI
+1235 
-1249 TSKND
+1249 
-1254 RISSWVENSRYQTR
+1254 
-1268 QLLQDGMID
+1268 
-1277 VVPQAQPQKSD
+1277 
-1288 LKRHQSLNEKRNSYK
+1288 
-1303 TDDKM
+1303 
-1308 KYRHS
+1308 
-1313 DDPSKKPIKKDS
+1313 
-1325 ITSDYIASQP
+1325 
-1335 PKSHYKLNDQKDPT
+1335 
-1349 KPLDSN
+1349 
-1355 QLNKIDSLKDTH
+1355 
-1367 KKSIIEKQQQQ
+1367 
-1378 DRNNKDNIVKIP
+1378 
-1390 DIKQEEKYSS
+1390 
-1400 NNVRKQHPSNEVNN
+1400 
-1414 LDVEQS
+1414 
-1420 VGEIPPHSK
+1420 
-1429 QSNSSKIKQ
+1429 
-1438 PLKEYD
+1438 
-1444 GKQSRQSIKKQS
+1444 
-1456 YTKDN
+1456 
-1461 DDDDDD
+1461 
-1467 EGKREN
+1467 
-1473 LAKNTD
+1473 
-1479 EVLNRSKQ
+1479 
-1487 SSELDQHKKRKDNV
+1487 
-1501 PYRTVDRGNRH
+1501 VDRGNRH
-1512 LTTTE
+1512 STTTE

-1557 IPDGSKAATPLT
+1557 ISDGSKAATPLT
-1569 PTRHSLKNLD
+1569 PTRHSSKNLGD
-1579 DDPEKRKRQQ
+1579 DSEKRKQQQ

-1597 NINGEPMPLDP
+1597 NGNREPMPLDL
-1608 RKPTTQFNYGI
+1608 RKPITQFNYGI

-1660 RKQPSIKHYDK
+1660 RKQPPIKHYDK

-1702 SPKADRRSGRG
+1702 SPKPGRRSGHG

-1762 DTVIHPS
+1762 DTVIQPS

-1796 DSGESDEELKPPALR
+1796 DSGESDEELRPPALR

-1858 KYMKGLD
+1858 MSIPSTPGYENIYGIYYNDKTGKYMKGLD

-1892 GYYGVNVVN
+1892 GYYGVNG
-1901 DTSSK
+1901 SK

-2058 PVKQISDKTANSLMN
+2058 PIKQISDKTPSSLMN

>member
-475 RKLSESS
+475 RKLS
-482 SMNDITKLKTS
+482 
-493 NLNHQQFE
+493 
-501 QLLIDNTVKYTEL
+501 V
-514 NNNNQSSISF
+514 
-524 IIDKFNIEQS
+524 
-534 SKQAYIYQST
+534 
-544 YSRLPITIKNISSY
+544 
-558 HQNNNN
+558 
-564 KLITNKINNT
+564 
-574 MIMKELFNKFAK
+574 
-586 HELILNREP
+586 
-595 TYSFHIPIQL
+595 
-605 STTEFNLH
+605 
-613 QYSKTLPRY
+613 
-622 NNKYEMIIHV
+622 
-632 NDLHNSLDNNNDM
+632 
-645 NMKQS
+645 
-650 IRHRMYTS
+650 
-658 LPRTKHALLY
+658 
-668 YSQPISSRI
+668 
-677 VSNSSI
+677 
-683 LEDRQQQDIRSE
+683 
-695 FRNGSDLTYH
+695 
-705 GKTSYSDIYYKD
+705 D

-1858 KYMKGLD
+1858 MSIPSTPGYENISGIYYNDKTGKYMKGLD

-2094 APKIR
+2094 APKIRQKRVSNKSHRNHDDDDNANINSNNNNDNNNIKHVTHRTVIRNKSHSIKKHQRTPSILNCCMR

>member
-1 MTTVWTASSLR
+1 MTTVWTASNLR

-126 QVTLSLCVSTDVDS
+126 QVTLSLCVSTHLDG
-140 LKVSKSER
+140 LNVSKSER

-163 ASTESHDTEL
+163 ASTESHDAEL

-178 PEYTSRKP
+178 PEYTSKKP

-249 TRRLILHPPPPLP
+249 THRLILHPPPPLP
-262 PPQLPESPLPSPP
+262 PPQLPESPPPSPP

-282 RNASPKPQLT
+282 RNASPKPRLT

-385 YVKGR
+385 YVKSR
-390 ISSTDQRLSPE
+390 ISSTEQRLSPE
-401 QAYDHQSLPD
+401 QAYDQQSLPD

-425 YHSFDYISSS
+425 FHSFDYINSS

-451 KEAQFIYSQARLF
+451 KDAQFIYSQARLF

-475 RKLSESS
+475 RKLS
-482 SMNDITKLKTS
+482 
-493 NLNHQQFE
+493 
-501 QLLIDNTVKYTEL
+501 
-514 NNNNQSSISF
+514 
-524 IIDKFNIEQS
+524 
-534 SKQAYIYQST
+534 
-544 YSRLPITIKNISSY
+544 
-558 HQNNNN
+558 
-564 KLITNKINNT
+564 
-574 MIMKELFNKFAK
+574 
-586 HELILNREP
+586 
-595 TYSFHIPIQL
+595 
-605 STTEFNLH
+605 
-613 QYSKTLPRY
+613 
-622 NNKYEMIIHV
+622 
-632 NDLHNSLDNNNDM
+632 
-645 NMKQS
+645 
-650 IRHRMYTS
+650 
-658 LPRTKHALLY
+658 
-668 YSQPISSRI
+668 
-677 VSNSSI
+677 
-683 LEDRQQQDIRSE
+683 
-695 FRNGSDLTYH
+695 
-705 GKTSYSDIYYKD
+705 
-717 DPSTDRSE
+717 
-725 EFIKTLTKYKASSE
+725 
-739 INYSTKN
+739 
-746 RILLDIDQN
+746 
-755 QSPILTGPQLYPSS
+755 
-769 TDLSSLLSPGGDN
+769 
-782 FKSYLNRYVER
+782 
-793 SEKYWSLP
+793 
-801 KSYFIADEQIN
+801 
-812 KNETTTKQYDS
+812 
-823 MNITLKD
+823 
-830 LIYDKF
+830 
-836 KPLSPTT
+836 
-843 EAKTDIK
+843 
-850 LTSNQDTDNLNLHFL
+850 
-865 KPYKSYRTI
+865 
-874 TTNEKNSQ
+874 
-882 RIKEINQNEK
+882 
-892 FNTDDLLSKAYYD
+892 
-905 EMNRLSKR
+905 
-913 KSLKMD
+913 
-919 ELSSTSSL
+919 
-927 SILAKAYEE
+927 
-936 QIENHRK
+936 
-943 QIDRKST
+943 
-950 SIKGNGS
+950 
-957 KTTDELGE
+957 
-965 HKSSSKPMK
+965 
-974 QMNEQENKLMQSDIS
+974 
-989 SDHQRNNL
+989 
-997 TRDEEV
+997 
-1003 TKFDV
+1003 
-1008 QKPSKPEVISNLPPS
+1008 
-1023 VLDIPKR
+1023 
-1030 LEQNDRLS
+1030 
-1038 KHKDLKPDI
+1038 
-1047 THQIVTDD
+1047 
-1055 KISEKSHK
+1055 
-1063 DHLNDQMSKQQE
+1063 
-1075 LKHHRHPPPP
+1075 
-1085 LHHHKSSTKDEILE
+1085 
-1099 KFISTGDT
+1099 
-1107 HKRSCDGPMSFAN
+1107 
-1120 FKKNMI
+1120 
-1126 SDNLPVDEEHSHHQ
+1126 
-1140 GRHLSHDESKVFS
+1140 
-1153 RDSKFRKPIHNNEG
+1153 
-1167 QTGTPLAPKHSFEDK
+1167 
-1182 HTNKSKM
+1182 
-1189 EQQIKTEK
+1189 
-1197 PKTQPLDT
+1197 
-1205 KASRTSEENHG
+1205 
-1216 ESMKDQ
+1216 
-1222 ERNELVKRNKTHH
+1222 
-1235 QSLRSKQNKPHTSI
+1235 
-1249 TSKND
+1249 
-1254 RISSWVENSRYQTR
+1254 
-1268 QLLQDGMID
+1268 
-1277 VVPQAQPQKSD
+1277 
-1288 LKRHQSLNEKRNSYK
+1288 
-1303 TDDKM
+1303 
-1308 KYRHS
+1308 
-1313 DDPSKKPIKKDS
+1313 
-1325 ITSDYIASQP
+1325 
-1335 PKSHYKLNDQKDPT
+1335 
-1349 KPLDSN
+1349 
-1355 QLNKIDSLKDTH
+1355 
-1367 KKSIIEKQQQQ
+1367 
-1378 DRNNKDNIVKIP
+1378 
-1390 DIKQEEKYSS
+1390 
-1400 NNVRKQHPSNEVNN
+1400 
-1414 LDVEQS
+1414 
-1420 VGEIPPHSK
+1420 
-1429 QSNSSKIKQ
+1429 
-1438 PLKEYD
+1438 
-1444 GKQSRQSIKKQS
+1444 
-1456 YTKDN
+1456 
-1461 DDDDDD
+1461 
-1467 EGKREN
+1467 
-1473 LAKNTD
+1473 
-1479 EVLNRSKQ
+1479 
-1487 SSELDQHKKRKDNV
+1487 
-1501 PYRTVDRGNRH
+1501 VDRGNRH
-1512 LTTTE
+1512 STTTE

-1557 IPDGSKAATPLT
+1557 ISDGSKAATPLT
-1569 PTRHSLKNLD
+1569 PTRHSSKNLG
-1579 DDPEKRKRQQ
+1579 DDPEKRKGQQ

-1597 NINGEPMPLDP
+1597 NGNREPMPLDP
-1608 RKPTTQFNYGI
+1608 RKPITQFNYGI

-1660 RKQPSIKHYDK
+1660 RKQPPIKHYDK

-1702 SPKADRRSGRG
+1702 SPKPGRRSGHG

-1762 DTVIHPS
+1762 DTVIQPS

-1796 DSGESDEELKPPALR
+1796 DSGESDEELRPPALR

-1858 KYMKGLD
+1858 MSIPSTPGYENIYDIYYNDKTGKYMKGLD

-1892 GYYGVNVVN
+1892 GYYGVNG
-1901 DTSSK
+1901 SK

-2058 PVKQISDKTANSLMN
+2058 PIKQISDKTPSSLMN

>member
-1 MTTVWTASSLR
+1 MTTVWTASNLR

-126 QVTLSLCVSTDVDS
+126 QVTLSLCVSTHLDG

-163 ASTESHDTEL
+163 ASTESHDAEL

-237 VYPKEKDECDPQ
+237 VYHKEKDECDPQ
-249 TRRLILHPPPPLP
+249 THRLILHPPPPLP
-262 PPQLPESPLPSPP
+262 PAQLPESPPPSPP

-385 YVKGR
+385 YVKSR

-411 RTSMDHGSNKENFI
+411 RTSIDHGSNKENFI
-425 YHSFDYISSS
+425 FHSFDYINSS

-451 KEAQFIYSQARLF
+451 KDAQFIYSQARLF

-475 RKLSESS
+475 RKLS
-482 SMNDITKLKTS
+482 
-493 NLNHQQFE
+493 
-501 QLLIDNTVKYTEL
+501 
-514 NNNNQSSISF
+514 
-524 IIDKFNIEQS
+524 
-534 SKQAYIYQST
+534 
-544 YSRLPITIKNISSY
+544 
-558 HQNNNN
+558 
-564 KLITNKINNT
+564 
-574 MIMKELFNKFAK
+574 
-586 HELILNREP
+586 
-595 TYSFHIPIQL
+595 
-605 STTEFNLH
+605 
-613 QYSKTLPRY
+613 
-622 NNKYEMIIHV
+622 
-632 NDLHNSLDNNNDM
+632 
-645 NMKQS
+645 
-650 IRHRMYTS
+650 
-658 LPRTKHALLY
+658 
-668 YSQPISSRI
+668 
-677 VSNSSI
+677 
-683 LEDRQQQDIRSE
+683 
-695 FRNGSDLTYH
+695 GSDLTYH
-705 GKTSYSDIYYKD
+705 EKTSYSDFYYKD

-725 EFIKTLTKYKASSE
+725 EFIKTFTKYKASSE

-769 TDLSSLLSPGGDN
+769 TDLSSLLSPKGDH

-801 KSYFIADEQIN
+801 KSYFIADEPIN

-823 MNITLKD
+823 MNDTLKD
-830 LIYDKF
+830 FIYDKF

-850 LTSNQDTDNLNLHFL
+850 LTSNQDKDDLHLLFL
-865 KPYKSYRTI
+865 KPYKSYTTI
-874 TTNEKNSQ
+874 TTNEKSSQ
-882 RIKEINQNEK
+882 RIKEINENEK

-936 QIENHRK
+936 QIEKHRK
-943 QIDRKST
+943 SI
-950 SIKGNGS
+950 SIKGNDS
-957 KTTDELGE
+957 KTTTDELGE
-965 HKSSSKPMK
+965 HKSLSKPMK
-974 QMNEQENKLMQSDIS
+974 QINEQENKLMQSDIL
-989 SDHQRNNL
+989 SDQQGNNL

-1008 QKPSKPEVISNLPPS
+1008 QKPSKPEEIPNLPPS
-1023 VLDIPKR
+1023 VLDINKR
-1030 LEQNDRLS
+1030 LEQYDRIS

-1047 THQIVTDD
+1047 THQLVTDD
-1055 KISEKSHK
+1055 KISGKPHK
-1063 DHLNDQMSKQQE
+1063 DHLNDLMLKQQE

-1085 LHHHKSSTKDEILE
+1085 IHHQKSSTKDEILE
-1099 KFISTGDT
+1099 KSTDDT
-1107 HKRSCDGPMSFAN
+1107 HKRSCDGPMSFAK

-1167 QTGTPLAPKHSFEDK
+1167 QIGTPLAPKHSFEDK

-1189 EQQIKTEK
+1189 EQQIKTEN

-1205 KASRTSEENHG
+1205 KASRNSEENHG
-1216 ESMKDQ
+1216 ESVKGQ
-1222 ERNELVKRNKTHH
+1222 GRSELVKRNKTHH

-1313 DDPSKKPIKKDS
+1313 DDPSKKSIKKDS
-1325 ITSDYIASQP
+1325 ITSDYIASKL
-1335 PKSHYKLNDQKDPT
+1335 PKAHYKLNDQKDPT

-1355 QLNKIDSLKDTH
+1355 QMNKIDSLKDTH
-1367 KKSIIEKQQQQ
+1367 KKSIIEKQQQ

-1390 DIKQEEKYSS
+1390 DIKQEEKYPSKS
-1400 NNVRKQHPSNEVNN
+1400 VRKQHPSNEVNN

-1420 VGEIPPHSK
+1420 VGEIPHHSK
-1429 QSNSSKIKQ
+1429 QYNPSKIKQ
-1438 PLKEYD
+1438 PLKECD
-1444 GKQSRQSIKKQS
+1444 GKQSRLSIKKQA

-1467 EGKREN
+1467 EEGKREN
-1473 LAKNTD
+1473 LTKNTD
-1479 EVLNRSKQ
+1479 EVLNQSKQ

-1512 LTTTE
+1512 STTTE

-1557 IPDGSKAATPLT
+1557 ISDGSKAATPLT
-1569 PTRHSLKNLD
+1569 PTRHSSKNLG
-1579 DDPEKRKRQQ
+1579 DDPEKRKGQQ

-1597 NINGEPMPLDP
+1597 NGNREPMPLDP
-1608 RKPTTQFNYGI
+1608 RKPITQFNYGI

-1660 RKQPSIKHYDK
+1660 RKQPPIKHYDK
-1671 YKDKKPDKPHR
+1671 YKDKKPDKPYR

-1702 SPKADRRSGRG
+1702 SPKPGRRSGHG

-1762 DTVIHPS
+1762 DTVIQPS

-1796 DSGESDEELKPPALR
+1796 DSGESDEELRPPALR

-1851 SLISPEG
+1851 SLISPE
-1858 KYMKGLD
+1858 
-1865 RDHSNGMSQERISR
+1865 
-1879 PRSKHTTATSRSS
+1879 
-1892 GYYGVNVVN
+1892 VVN

-2058 PVKQISDKTANSLMN
+2058 PIKQISDKTPSSLMN

>member
-1 MTTVWTASSLR
+1 MTTVWTASNLR

-126 QVTLSLCVSTDVDS
+126 QVTLSLCVSTHLDG

-163 ASTESHDTEL
+163 ASTESHDAEL

-206 QEEIEDSDEKDNVGQ
+206 QEEIEDSDEKGNVGQ

-262 PPQLPESPLPSPP
+262 PPQLPESPPPSPP

-315 TKPIVSS
+315 SKPIVSS

-385 YVKGR
+385 YVKSR

-425 YHSFDYISSS
+425 FHSFDYINSS

-451 KEAQFIYSQARLF
+451 KDAQFIYSQARLF

-475 RKLSESS
+475 RKLS
-482 SMNDITKLKTS
+482 
-493 NLNHQQFE
+493 
-501 QLLIDNTVKYTEL
+501 
-514 NNNNQSSISF
+514 
-524 IIDKFNIEQS
+524 
-534 SKQAYIYQST
+534 
-544 YSRLPITIKNISSY
+544 
-558 HQNNNN
+558 
-564 KLITNKINNT
+564 
-574 MIMKELFNKFAK
+574 
-586 HELILNREP
+586 
-595 TYSFHIPIQL
+595 
-605 STTEFNLH
+605 
-613 QYSKTLPRY
+613 
-622 NNKYEMIIHV
+622 
-632 NDLHNSLDNNNDM
+632 
-645 NMKQS
+645 
-650 IRHRMYTS
+650 
-658 LPRTKHALLY
+658 
-668 YSQPISSRI
+668 
-677 VSNSSI
+677 
-683 LEDRQQQDIRSE
+683 
-695 FRNGSDLTYH
+695 
-705 GKTSYSDIYYKD
+705 
-717 DPSTDRSE
+717 
-725 EFIKTLTKYKASSE
+725 
-739 INYSTKN
+739 
-746 RILLDIDQN
+746 
-755 QSPILTGPQLYPSS
+755 
-769 TDLSSLLSPGGDN
+769 
-782 FKSYLNRYVER
+782 
-793 SEKYWSLP
+793 
-801 KSYFIADEQIN
+801 
-812 KNETTTKQYDS
+812 
-823 MNITLKD
+823 
-830 LIYDKF
+830 
-836 KPLSPTT
+836 
-843 EAKTDIK
+843 
-850 LTSNQDTDNLNLHFL
+850 
-865 KPYKSYRTI
+865 
-874 TTNEKNSQ
+874 
-882 RIKEINQNEK
+882 
-892 FNTDDLLSKAYYD
+892 
-905 EMNRLSKR
+905 
-913 KSLKMD
+913 
-919 ELSSTSSL
+919 
-927 SILAKAYEE
+927 
-936 QIENHRK
+936 
-943 QIDRKST
+943 
-950 SIKGNGS
+950 
-957 KTTDELGE
+957 
-965 HKSSSKPMK
+965 
-974 QMNEQENKLMQSDIS
+974 
-989 SDHQRNNL
+989 
-997 TRDEEV
+997 
-1003 TKFDV
+1003 
-1008 QKPSKPEVISNLPPS
+1008 
-1023 VLDIPKR
+1023 
-1030 LEQNDRLS
+1030 
-1038 KHKDLKPDI
+1038 
-1047 THQIVTDD
+1047 
-1055 KISEKSHK
+1055 
-1063 DHLNDQMSKQQE
+1063 
-1075 LKHHRHPPPP
+1075 
-1085 LHHHKSSTKDEILE
+1085 
-1099 KFISTGDT
+1099 
-1107 HKRSCDGPMSFAN
+1107 
-1120 FKKNMI
+1120 
-1126 SDNLPVDEEHSHHQ
+1126 
-1140 GRHLSHDESKVFS
+1140 
-1153 RDSKFRKPIHNNEG
+1153 
-1167 QTGTPLAPKHSFEDK
+1167 
-1182 HTNKSKM
+1182 
-1189 EQQIKTEK
+1189 
-1197 PKTQPLDT
+1197 
-1205 KASRTSEENHG
+1205 
-1216 ESMKDQ
+1216 
-1222 ERNELVKRNKTHH
+1222 
-1235 QSLRSKQNKPHTSI
+1235 
-1249 TSKND
+1249 
-1254 RISSWVENSRYQTR
+1254 
-1268 QLLQDGMID
+1268 
-1277 VVPQAQPQKSD
+1277 
-1288 LKRHQSLNEKRNSYK
+1288 
-1303 TDDKM
+1303 
-1308 KYRHS
+1308 
-1313 DDPSKKPIKKDS
+1313 
-1325 ITSDYIASQP
+1325 
-1335 PKSHYKLNDQKDPT
+1335 
-1349 KPLDSN
+1349 
-1355 QLNKIDSLKDTH
+1355 
-1367 KKSIIEKQQQQ
+1367 
-1378 DRNNKDNIVKIP
+1378 
-1390 DIKQEEKYSS
+1390 
-1400 NNVRKQHPSNEVNN
+1400 
-1414 LDVEQS
+1414 
-1420 VGEIPPHSK
+1420 
-1429 QSNSSKIKQ
+1429 
-1438 PLKEYD
+1438 
-1444 GKQSRQSIKKQS
+1444 
-1456 YTKDN
+1456 
-1461 DDDDDD
+1461 
-1467 EGKREN
+1467 
-1473 LAKNTD
+1473 
-1479 EVLNRSKQ
+1479 
-1487 SSELDQHKKRKDNV
+1487 
-1501 PYRTVDRGNRH
+1501 VDRGNRH
-1512 LTTTE
+1512 STTTE

-1557 IPDGSKAATPLT
+1557 ISDGSKAATPLT
-1569 PTRHSLKNLD
+1569 PTRHSSKNLGD
-1579 DDPEKRKRQQ
+1579 DSEKRKQQQ

-1597 NINGEPMPLDP
+1597 NGNREPMPLDL
-1608 RKPTTQFNYGI
+1608 RKPITQFNYGI

-1660 RKQPSIKHYDK
+1660 RKQPPIKHYDK

-1702 SPKADRRSGRG
+1702 SPKPGRRSGHG

-1762 DTVIHPS
+1762 DTVIQPS

-1796 DSGESDEELKPPALR
+1796 DSGESDEELRPPALR

-1851 SLISPEG
+1851 SLISPEGMSIPSTPGYENIYGIYYNDKTG

-2058 PVKQISDKTANSLMN
+2058 PIKQISDKTPSSLMN

-2094 APKIR
+2094 APKIRQKRVSNKSHRNNDDDNANINSNNNNDNNNVKHVTHRTAIRNKSDSIKKHQCRPSILNCCMR

>member
-1 MTTVWTASSLR
+1 MTTVWTASNLR

-34 EDKSPS
+34 ENKSPS

-126 QVTLSLCVSTDVDS
+126 QVTLSLCVSTHLDS
-140 LKVSKSER
+140 LKVGKSER

-163 ASTESHDTEL
+163 ASTESHDAEL

-206 QEEIEDSDEKDNVGQ
+206 QEEIEDSDDKDSVGQ

-237 VYPKEKDECDPQ
+237 VYPKGKDECDSQ

-282 RNASPKPQLT
+282 RNISPKPQLT
-292 SSRNSCQPKE
+292 SSRDSCQPKE

-385 YVKGR
+385 YVKSR

-401 QAYDHQSLPD
+401 QEYDHQSLPD
-411 RTSMDHGSNKENFI
+411 RTSMDHGSNKENFVF
-425 YHSFDYISSS
+425 HSFDYINSS

-475 RKLSESS
+475 RKLS
-482 SMNDITKLKTS
+482 
-493 NLNHQQFE
+493 
-501 QLLIDNTVKYTEL
+501 
-514 NNNNQSSISF
+514 
-524 IIDKFNIEQS
+524 
-534 SKQAYIYQST
+534 
-544 YSRLPITIKNISSY
+544 
-558 HQNNNN
+558 
-564 KLITNKINNT
+564 
-574 MIMKELFNKFAK
+574 
-586 HELILNREP
+586 
-595 TYSFHIPIQL
+595 
-605 STTEFNLH
+605 
-613 QYSKTLPRY
+613 
-622 NNKYEMIIHV
+622 
-632 NDLHNSLDNNNDM
+632 
-645 NMKQS
+645 
-650 IRHRMYTS
+650 
-658 LPRTKHALLY
+658 
-668 YSQPISSRI
+668 
-677 VSNSSI
+677 
-683 LEDRQQQDIRSE
+683 
-695 FRNGSDLTYH
+695 
-705 GKTSYSDIYYKD
+705 
-717 DPSTDRSE
+717 
-725 EFIKTLTKYKASSE
+725 
-739 INYSTKN
+739 
-746 RILLDIDQN
+746 
-755 QSPILTGPQLYPSS
+755 
-769 TDLSSLLSPGGDN
+769 
-782 FKSYLNRYVER
+782 
-793 SEKYWSLP
+793 
-801 KSYFIADEQIN
+801 
-812 KNETTTKQYDS
+812 
-823 MNITLKD
+823 
-830 LIYDKF
+830 
-836 KPLSPTT
+836 
-843 EAKTDIK
+843 
-850 LTSNQDTDNLNLHFL
+850 
-865 KPYKSYRTI
+865 
-874 TTNEKNSQ
+874 
-882 RIKEINQNEK
+882 
-892 FNTDDLLSKAYYD
+892 
-905 EMNRLSKR
+905 
-913 KSLKMD
+913 
-919 ELSSTSSL
+919 
-927 SILAKAYEE
+927 
-936 QIENHRK
+936 
-943 QIDRKST
+943 
-950 SIKGNGS
+950 
-957 KTTDELGE
+957 
-965 HKSSSKPMK
+965 
-974 QMNEQENKLMQSDIS
+974 
-989 SDHQRNNL
+989 
-997 TRDEEV
+997 
-1003 TKFDV
+1003 
-1008 QKPSKPEVISNLPPS
+1008 
-1023 VLDIPKR
+1023 
-1030 LEQNDRLS
+1030 
-1038 KHKDLKPDI
+1038 
-1047 THQIVTDD
+1047 
-1055 KISEKSHK
+1055 
-1063 DHLNDQMSKQQE
+1063 
-1075 LKHHRHPPPP
+1075 
-1085 LHHHKSSTKDEILE
+1085 
-1099 KFISTGDT
+1099 
-1107 HKRSCDGPMSFAN
+1107 
-1120 FKKNMI
+1120 
-1126 SDNLPVDEEHSHHQ
+1126 
-1140 GRHLSHDESKVFS
+1140 
-1153 RDSKFRKPIHNNEG
+1153 
-1167 QTGTPLAPKHSFEDK
+1167 
-1182 HTNKSKM
+1182 
-1189 EQQIKTEK
+1189 
-1197 PKTQPLDT
+1197 
-1205 KASRTSEENHG
+1205 
-1216 ESMKDQ
+1216 
-1222 ERNELVKRNKTHH
+1222 
-1235 QSLRSKQNKPHTSI
+1235 
-1249 TSKND
+1249 
-1254 RISSWVENSRYQTR
+1254 
-1268 QLLQDGMID
+1268 
-1277 VVPQAQPQKSD
+1277 
-1288 LKRHQSLNEKRNSYK
+1288 
-1303 TDDKM
+1303 
-1308 KYRHS
+1308 
-1313 DDPSKKPIKKDS
+1313 
-1325 ITSDYIASQP
+1325 
-1335 PKSHYKLNDQKDPT
+1335 
-1349 KPLDSN
+1349 
-1355 QLNKIDSLKDTH
+1355 
-1367 KKSIIEKQQQQ
+1367 
-1378 DRNNKDNIVKIP
+1378 
-1390 DIKQEEKYSS
+1390 
-1400 NNVRKQHPSNEVNN
+1400 
-1414 LDVEQS
+1414 
-1420 VGEIPPHSK
+1420 
-1429 QSNSSKIKQ
+1429 
-1438 PLKEYD
+1438 
-1444 GKQSRQSIKKQS
+1444 
-1456 YTKDN
+1456 
-1461 DDDDDD
+1461 
-1467 EGKREN
+1467 
-1473 LAKNTD
+1473 
-1479 EVLNRSKQ
+1479 
-1487 SSELDQHKKRKDNV
+1487 
-1501 PYRTVDRGNRH
+1501 VDRGNRH

-1537 SPNSKEDIH
+1537 SPTSKVDIH
-1546 YPRDGTVSRPR
+1546 YPRDGVVSRPR
-1557 IPDGSKAATPLT
+1557 ISDSSKAGTPLT
-1569 PTRHSLKNLD
+1569 PTRHSLKNRD

-1589 KLYDDEFK
+1589 KVYDDEFK
-1597 NINGEPMPLDP
+1597 NANGELMPLDP

-1630 EAEKQKPTIDFASE
+1630 EAEKQKPIIDFTSE
-1644 LSYDSSLYGKI
+1644 LSYDSSLYGKT

-1660 RKQPSIKHYDK
+1660 RKQPPIKHYDK

-1682 HPPPPQPT
+1682 HPPPPQPI

-1702 SPKADRRSGRG
+1702 SPKPDRRSGHG
-1713 MVSVDE
+1713 MLPVDE
-1719 NYYVNVPGSGPPVIR
+1719 NYYVNVPGSGPPDIR
-1734 PPYNG
+1734 PPYNR

-1762 DTVIHPS
+1762 DTVIQPS

-1811 TITQTRRRS
+1811 TIAQTRRRS

-1830 VQLRKQSKG
+1830 VQLRKPSKG

-1858 KYMKGLD
+1858 
-1865 RDHSNGMSQERISR
+1865 
-1879 PRSKHTTATSRSS
+1879 
-1892 GYYGVNVVN
+1892 
-1901 DTSSK
+1901 SK

-1944 PSEHTISPATPVR
+1944 PSERTLSPATPVR

-2058 PVKQISDKTANSLMN
+2058 PVKQISDKTASSLMN

-2094 APKIR
+2094 APKIRNNIDQSHFLQSWYYVIT

>member
-1 MTTVWTASSLR
+1 MTTVWTASNLR

-126 QVTLSLCVSTDVDS
+126 QVTLSLCVSTHLDG

-163 ASTESHDTEL
+163 ASTESHDAEL

-206 QEEIEDSDEKDNVGQ
+206 QEEIEDSDEKSNVGQ

-262 PPQLPESPLPSPP
+262 PPQLPESPPPSPP

-282 RNASPKPQLT
+282 RNASPKPQHT
-292 SSRNSCQPKE
+292 SSRNPCQPKE

-315 TKPIVSS
+315 SKPIVSS

-385 YVKGR
+385 YVKSR

-425 YHSFDYISSS
+425 FHSLDYINSS

-451 KEAQFIYSQARLF
+451 KDAQFIYSQARLF

-475 RKLSESS
+475 RKLS
-482 SMNDITKLKTS
+482 
-493 NLNHQQFE
+493 
-501 QLLIDNTVKYTEL
+501 
-514 NNNNQSSISF
+514 
-524 IIDKFNIEQS
+524 
-534 SKQAYIYQST
+534 
-544 YSRLPITIKNISSY
+544 
-558 HQNNNN
+558 
-564 KLITNKINNT
+564 
-574 MIMKELFNKFAK
+574 
-586 HELILNREP
+586 
-595 TYSFHIPIQL
+595 
-605 STTEFNLH
+605 
-613 QYSKTLPRY
+613 
-622 NNKYEMIIHV
+622 
-632 NDLHNSLDNNNDM
+632 
-645 NMKQS
+645 
-650 IRHRMYTS
+650 
-658 LPRTKHALLY
+658 
-668 YSQPISSRI
+668 
-677 VSNSSI
+677 
-683 LEDRQQQDIRSE
+683 
-695 FRNGSDLTYH
+695 
-705 GKTSYSDIYYKD
+705 
-717 DPSTDRSE
+717 
-725 EFIKTLTKYKASSE
+725 
-739 INYSTKN
+739 
-746 RILLDIDQN
+746 
-755 QSPILTGPQLYPSS
+755 
-769 TDLSSLLSPGGDN
+769 
-782 FKSYLNRYVER
+782 
-793 SEKYWSLP
+793 
-801 KSYFIADEQIN
+801 
-812 KNETTTKQYDS
+812 
-823 MNITLKD
+823 
-830 LIYDKF
+830 
-836 KPLSPTT
+836 
-843 EAKTDIK
+843 
-850 LTSNQDTDNLNLHFL
+850 
-865 KPYKSYRTI
+865 
-874 TTNEKNSQ
+874 
-882 RIKEINQNEK
+882 
-892 FNTDDLLSKAYYD
+892 
-905 EMNRLSKR
+905 
-913 KSLKMD
+913 
-919 ELSSTSSL
+919 
-927 SILAKAYEE
+927 
-936 QIENHRK
+936 
-943 QIDRKST
+943 
-950 SIKGNGS
+950 
-957 KTTDELGE
+957 
-965 HKSSSKPMK
+965 
-974 QMNEQENKLMQSDIS
+974 
-989 SDHQRNNL
+989 
-997 TRDEEV
+997 
-1003 TKFDV
+1003 
-1008 QKPSKPEVISNLPPS
+1008 
-1023 VLDIPKR
+1023 
-1030 LEQNDRLS
+1030 
-1038 KHKDLKPDI
+1038 
-1047 THQIVTDD
+1047 
-1055 KISEKSHK
+1055 
-1063 DHLNDQMSKQQE
+1063 
-1075 LKHHRHPPPP
+1075 
-1085 LHHHKSSTKDEILE
+1085 
-1099 KFISTGDT
+1099 
-1107 HKRSCDGPMSFAN
+1107 
-1120 FKKNMI
+1120 
-1126 SDNLPVDEEHSHHQ
+1126 
-1140 GRHLSHDESKVFS
+1140 
-1153 RDSKFRKPIHNNEG
+1153 
-1167 QTGTPLAPKHSFEDK
+1167 
-1182 HTNKSKM
+1182 
-1189 EQQIKTEK
+1189 
-1197 PKTQPLDT
+1197 
-1205 KASRTSEENHG
+1205 
-1216 ESMKDQ
+1216 
-1222 ERNELVKRNKTHH
+1222 
-1235 QSLRSKQNKPHTSI
+1235 
-1249 TSKND
+1249 
-1254 RISSWVENSRYQTR
+1254 
-1268 QLLQDGMID
+1268 
-1277 VVPQAQPQKSD
+1277 
-1288 LKRHQSLNEKRNSYK
+1288 
-1303 TDDKM
+1303 
-1308 KYRHS
+1308 
-1313 DDPSKKPIKKDS
+1313 
-1325 ITSDYIASQP
+1325 
-1335 PKSHYKLNDQKDPT
+1335 
-1349 KPLDSN
+1349 
-1355 QLNKIDSLKDTH
+1355 
-1367 KKSIIEKQQQQ
+1367 
-1378 DRNNKDNIVKIP
+1378 
-1390 DIKQEEKYSS
+1390 
-1400 NNVRKQHPSNEVNN
+1400 
-1414 LDVEQS
+1414 
-1420 VGEIPPHSK
+1420 
-1429 QSNSSKIKQ
+1429 
-1438 PLKEYD
+1438 
-1444 GKQSRQSIKKQS
+1444 
-1456 YTKDN
+1456 
-1461 DDDDDD
+1461 
-1467 EGKREN
+1467 
-1473 LAKNTD
+1473 
-1479 EVLNRSKQ
+1479 
-1487 SSELDQHKKRKDNV
+1487 
-1501 PYRTVDRGNRH
+1501 VDRGNRH
-1512 LTTTE
+1512 STTTE

-1557 IPDGSKAATPLT
+1557 ISDGSKAATPLT
-1569 PTRHSLKNLD
+1569 PTRHSSKNLG
-1579 DDPEKRKRQQ
+1579 DDPEKRKQQQ

-1597 NINGEPMPLDP
+1597 NGNREPMPLDP
-1608 RKPTTQFNYGI
+1608 RKPITQFNYGI

-1660 RKQPSIKHYDK
+1660 RKQPPIKHYDK

-1702 SPKADRRSGRG
+1702 SPKPGRRSGHG

-1762 DTVIHPS
+1762 DTVIQPS

-1796 DSGESDEELKPPALR
+1796 DSGESDEELRPPALR

-1851 SLISPEG
+1851 SLISPE
-1858 KYMKGLD
+1858 
-1865 RDHSNGMSQERISR
+1865 
-1879 PRSKHTTATSRSS
+1879 
-1892 GYYGVNVVN
+1892 VVN

-2058 PVKQISDKTANSLMN
+2058 PIKQISDKTPSSLMN

>member
-1 MTTVWTASSLR
+1 MTTVWTASNLR

-126 QVTLSLCVSTDVDS
+126 QVTLSLCVSTHLDG

-163 ASTESHDTEL
+163 ASTESHDAEL

-237 VYPKEKDECDPQ
+237 VYHKEKDECDPQ
-249 TRRLILHPPPPLP
+249 THRLILHPPPPLP
-262 PPQLPESPLPSPP
+262 PAQLPESPPPSPP

-385 YVKGR
+385 YVKSR

-411 RTSMDHGSNKENFI
+411 RTSIDHGSNKENFI
-425 YHSFDYISSS
+425 FHSFDYINSS

-451 KEAQFIYSQARLF
+451 KDAQFIYSQARLF

-475 RKLSESS
+475 RKLS
-482 SMNDITKLKTS
+482 
-493 NLNHQQFE
+493 
-501 QLLIDNTVKYTEL
+501 
-514 NNNNQSSISF
+514 
-524 IIDKFNIEQS
+524 
-534 SKQAYIYQST
+534 
-544 YSRLPITIKNISSY
+544 
-558 HQNNNN
+558 
-564 KLITNKINNT
+564 
-574 MIMKELFNKFAK
+574 
-586 HELILNREP
+586 
-595 TYSFHIPIQL
+595 
-605 STTEFNLH
+605 
-613 QYSKTLPRY
+613 
-622 NNKYEMIIHV
+622 
-632 NDLHNSLDNNNDM
+632 
-645 NMKQS
+645 
-650 IRHRMYTS
+650 
-658 LPRTKHALLY
+658 
-668 YSQPISSRI
+668 
-677 VSNSSI
+677 
-683 LEDRQQQDIRSE
+683 
-695 FRNGSDLTYH
+695 GSDLTYH
-705 GKTSYSDIYYKD
+705 EKTSYSDFYYKD

-725 EFIKTLTKYKASSE
+725 EFIKTFTKYKASSE

-769 TDLSSLLSPGGDN
+769 TDLSSLLSPKGDH

-801 KSYFIADEQIN
+801 KSYFIADEPIN

-823 MNITLKD
+823 MNDTLKD
-830 LIYDKF
+830 FIYDKF

-850 LTSNQDTDNLNLHFL
+850 LTSNQDKDDLHLLFL
-865 KPYKSYRTI
+865 KPYKSYTTI
-874 TTNEKNSQ
+874 TTNEKSSQ
-882 RIKEINQNEK
+882 RIKEINENEK

-936 QIENHRK
+936 QIEKHRK
-943 QIDRKST
+943 SI
-950 SIKGNGS
+950 SIKGNDS
-957 KTTDELGE
+957 KTTTDELGE
-965 HKSSSKPMK
+965 HKSLSKPMK
-974 QMNEQENKLMQSDIS
+974 QINEQENKLMQSDIL
-989 SDHQRNNL
+989 SDQQGNNL

-1008 QKPSKPEVISNLPPS
+1008 QKPSKPEEIPNLPPS
-1023 VLDIPKR
+1023 VLDINKR
-1030 LEQNDRLS
+1030 LEQYDRIS

-1047 THQIVTDD
+1047 THQLVTDD
-1055 KISEKSHK
+1055 KISGKPHK
-1063 DHLNDQMSKQQE
+1063 DHLNDLMLKQQE

-1085 LHHHKSSTKDEILE
+1085 IHHQKSSTKDEILE
-1099 KFISTGDT
+1099 KSTDDT
-1107 HKRSCDGPMSFAN
+1107 HKRSCDGPMSFAK

-1167 QTGTPLAPKHSFEDK
+1167 QIGTPLAPKHSFEDK

-1189 EQQIKTEK
+1189 EQQIKTEN

-1205 KASRTSEENHG
+1205 KASRNSEENHG
-1216 ESMKDQ
+1216 ESVKGQ
-1222 ERNELVKRNKTHH
+1222 GRSELVKRNKTHH

-1313 DDPSKKPIKKDS
+1313 DDPSKKSIKKDS
-1325 ITSDYIASQP
+1325 ITSDYIASKL
-1335 PKSHYKLNDQKDPT
+1335 PKAHYKLNDQKDPT

-1355 QLNKIDSLKDTH
+1355 QMNKIDSLKDTH
-1367 KKSIIEKQQQQ
+1367 KKSIIEKQQQ

-1390 DIKQEEKYSS
+1390 DIKQEEKYPSKS
-1400 NNVRKQHPSNEVNN
+1400 VRKQHPSNEVNN

-1420 VGEIPPHSK
+1420 VGEIPHHSK
-1429 QSNSSKIKQ
+1429 QYNPSKIKQ
-1438 PLKEYD
+1438 PLKECD
-1444 GKQSRQSIKKQS
+1444 GKQSRLSIKKQA

-1467 EGKREN
+1467 EEGKREN
-1473 LAKNTD
+1473 LTKNTD
-1479 EVLNRSKQ
+1479 EVLNQSKQ

-1501 PYRTVDRGNRH
+1501 PYRTV
-1512 LTTTE
+1512 
-1517 TRSKV
+1517 
-1522 TDELPGHRRHPPPPL
+1522 
-1537 SPNSKEDIH
+1537 
-1546 YPRDGTVSRPR
+1546 
-1557 IPDGSKAATPLT
+1557 
-1569 PTRHSLKNLD
+1569 
-1579 DDPEKRKRQQ
+1579 
-1589 KLYDDEFK
+1589 
-1597 NINGEPMPLDP
+1597 
-1608 RKPTTQFNYGI
+1608 
-1619 LQHPDEYNYLA
+1619 
-1630 EAEKQKPTIDFASE
+1630 
-1644 LSYDSSLYGKI
+1644 
-1655 SQGSA
+1655 
-1660 RKQPSIKHYDK
+1660 
-1671 YKDKKPDKPHR
+1671 
-1682 HPPPPQPT
+1682 
-1690 DHDQTKRLDDKP
+1690 
-1702 SPKADRRSGRG
+1702 
-1713 MVSVDE
+1713 
-1719 NYYVNVPGSGPPVIR
+1719 
-1734 PPYNG
+1734 
-1739 HKRSLQDLSER
+1739 
-1750 SGPHSAYDPRLG
+1750 
-1762 DTVIHPS
+1762 
-1769 KPRTSDRISDQM
+1769 
-1781 PDYYDQYTSDESDYD
+1781 
-1796 DSGESDEELKPPALR
+1796 
-1811 TITQTRRRS
+1811 
-1820 EPEPSNNYPP
+1820 
-1830 VQLRKQSKG
+1830 QL
-1839 QKTGQSITSIRD
+1839 
-1851 SLISPEG
+1851 
-1858 KYMKGLD
+1858 
-1865 RDHSNGMSQERISR
+1865 
-1879 PRSKHTTATSRSS
+1879 
-1892 GYYGVNVVN
+1892 
-1901 DTSSK
+1901 
-1906 HSLIISTKRRTL
+1906 
-1918 SGLTGTHPSKHRSSS
+1918 
-1933 MNTLWFGDHPV
+1933 
-1944 PSEHTISPATPVR
+1944 
-1957 LSNIQIQAQAELER
+1957 
-1971 RHRSSSHG
+1971 
-1979 HSLDRKSIY
+1979 
-1988 STGMTESH
+1988 
-1996 LSKGLSDYHQGY
+1996 
-2008 EGIGYAYDN
+2008 
-2017 RGRLIHGGAC
+2017 
-2027 LPERSASRKRR
+2027 
-2038 LLDGHESLSRV
+2038 
-2049 WIPQSGEHY
+2049 
-2058 PVKQISDKTANSLMN
+2058 
-2073 RDERQAQLDNSAMAF
+2073 
-2088 ALRDFN
+2088 
-2094 APKIR
+2094 

>member
-1 MTTVWTASSLR
+1 MTTVWTASNLR

-126 QVTLSLCVSTDVDS
+126 QVTLSLCVSTHLDG

-163 ASTESHDTEL
+163 ASTESHDAEL

-206 QEEIEDSDEKDNVGQ
+206 QEEIEDSDEKGNVGQ

-262 PPQLPESPLPSPP
+262 PPQLPESPPPSPP

-315 TKPIVSS
+315 SKPIVSS

-385 YVKGR
+385 YVKSR

-425 YHSFDYISSS
+425 FHSFDYINSS

-451 KEAQFIYSQARLF
+451 KDAQFIYSQARLF

-524 IIDKFNIEQS
+524 LIDKLNIEQS
-534 SKQAYIYQST
+534 SEQAYIYQST
-544 YSRLPITIKNISSY
+544 YSRFPITIKNISSY

-564 KLITNKINNT
+564 KLITNKINNP
-574 MIMKELFNKFAK
+574 MMMKELFNKFAK

-595 TYSFHIPIQL
+595 TYSFYIPIQL
-605 STTEFNLH
+605 STTELNIH
-613 QYSKTLPRY
+613 RYSKTLPRY
-622 NNKYEMIIHV
+622 NNKYDMIIHV
-632 NDLHNSLDNNNDM
+632 NDLHNSLDNNNNNVQYDM

-650 IRHRMYTS
+650 IRHRMCTS

-668 YSQPISSRI
+668 YSQPVSPRI

-683 LEDRQQQDIRSE
+683 VEDQQQQQRDIHAE
-695 FRNGSDLTYH
+695 FRN
-705 GKTSYSDIYYKD
+705 
-717 DPSTDRSE
+717 
-725 EFIKTLTKYKASSE
+725 
-739 INYSTKN
+739 
-746 RILLDIDQN
+746 
-755 QSPILTGPQLYPSS
+755 
-769 TDLSSLLSPGGDN
+769 
-782 FKSYLNRYVER
+782 
-793 SEKYWSLP
+793 
-801 KSYFIADEQIN
+801 
-812 KNETTTKQYDS
+812 
-823 MNITLKD
+823 
-830 LIYDKF
+830 
-836 KPLSPTT
+836 
-843 EAKTDIK
+843 
-850 LTSNQDTDNLNLHFL
+850 
-865 KPYKSYRTI
+865 
-874 TTNEKNSQ
+874 
-882 RIKEINQNEK
+882 
-892 FNTDDLLSKAYYD
+892 
-905 EMNRLSKR
+905 
-913 KSLKMD
+913 
-919 ELSSTSSL
+919 
-927 SILAKAYEE
+927 
-936 QIENHRK
+936 
-943 QIDRKST
+943 
-950 SIKGNGS
+950 
-957 KTTDELGE
+957 
-965 HKSSSKPMK
+965 
-974 QMNEQENKLMQSDIS
+974 
-989 SDHQRNNL
+989 
-997 TRDEEV
+997 
-1003 TKFDV
+1003 
-1008 QKPSKPEVISNLPPS
+1008 
-1023 VLDIPKR
+1023 
-1030 LEQNDRLS
+1030 
-1038 KHKDLKPDI
+1038 
-1047 THQIVTDD
+1047 
-1055 KISEKSHK
+1055 
-1063 DHLNDQMSKQQE
+1063 
-1075 LKHHRHPPPP
+1075 
-1085 LHHHKSSTKDEILE
+1085 
-1099 KFISTGDT
+1099 
-1107 HKRSCDGPMSFAN
+1107 
-1120 FKKNMI
+1120 
-1126 SDNLPVDEEHSHHQ
+1126 
-1140 GRHLSHDESKVFS
+1140 
-1153 RDSKFRKPIHNNEG
+1153 
-1167 QTGTPLAPKHSFEDK
+1167 
-1182 HTNKSKM
+1182 
-1189 EQQIKTEK
+1189 
-1197 PKTQPLDT
+1197 
-1205 KASRTSEENHG
+1205 
-1216 ESMKDQ
+1216 
-1222 ERNELVKRNKTHH
+1222 
-1235 QSLRSKQNKPHTSI
+1235 
-1249 TSKND
+1249 
-1254 RISSWVENSRYQTR
+1254 
-1268 QLLQDGMID
+1268 
-1277 VVPQAQPQKSD
+1277 
-1288 LKRHQSLNEKRNSYK
+1288 
-1303 TDDKM
+1303 
-1308 KYRHS
+1308 
-1313 DDPSKKPIKKDS
+1313 
-1325 ITSDYIASQP
+1325 
-1335 PKSHYKLNDQKDPT
+1335 
-1349 KPLDSN
+1349 
-1355 QLNKIDSLKDTH
+1355 
-1367 KKSIIEKQQQQ
+1367 
-1378 DRNNKDNIVKIP
+1378 
-1390 DIKQEEKYSS
+1390 
-1400 NNVRKQHPSNEVNN
+1400 
-1414 LDVEQS
+1414 
-1420 VGEIPPHSK
+1420 
-1429 QSNSSKIKQ
+1429 
-1438 PLKEYD
+1438 
-1444 GKQSRQSIKKQS
+1444 
-1456 YTKDN
+1456 
-1461 DDDDDD
+1461 
-1467 EGKREN
+1467 
-1473 LAKNTD
+1473 
-1479 EVLNRSKQ
+1479 
-1487 SSELDQHKKRKDNV
+1487 
-1501 PYRTVDRGNRH
+1501 VDRGNRH
-1512 LTTTE
+1512 STTTE

-1557 IPDGSKAATPLT
+1557 ISDGSKAATPLT
-1569 PTRHSLKNLD
+1569 PTRHSSKNLGD
-1579 DDPEKRKRQQ
+1579 DSEKRKQQQ

-1597 NINGEPMPLDP
+1597 NGNREPMPLDL
-1608 RKPTTQFNYGI
+1608 RKPITQFNYGI

-1660 RKQPSIKHYDK
+1660 RKQPPIKHYDK

-1702 SPKADRRSGRG
+1702 SPKPGRRSGHG

-1762 DTVIHPS
+1762 DTVIQPS

-1796 DSGESDEELKPPALR
+1796 DSGESDEELRPPALR

-1851 SLISPEG
+1851 SLISPE
-1858 KYMKGLD
+1858 
-1865 RDHSNGMSQERISR
+1865 
-1879 PRSKHTTATSRSS
+1879 
-1892 GYYGVNVVN
+1892 VVN

-2058 PVKQISDKTANSLMN
+2058 PIKQISDKTPSSLMN

>member
-1 MTTVWTASSLR
+1 MTTVWTASNLR

-126 QVTLSLCVSTDVDS
+126 QVTLSLCVSTHLDG

-163 ASTESHDTEL
+163 ASTESHDAEL

-206 QEEIEDSDEKDNVGQ
+206 QEEIEDSDEKGNVGQ

-262 PPQLPESPLPSPP
+262 PPQLPESPPPSPP

-315 TKPIVSS
+315 SKPIVSS

-385 YVKGR
+385 YVKSR

-425 YHSFDYISSS
+425 FHSFDYINSS

-451 KEAQFIYSQARLF
+451 KDAQFIYSQARLF

-475 RKLSESS
+475 RKLS
-482 SMNDITKLKTS
+482 
-493 NLNHQQFE
+493 
-501 QLLIDNTVKYTEL
+501 
-514 NNNNQSSISF
+514 
-524 IIDKFNIEQS
+524 
-534 SKQAYIYQST
+534 
-544 YSRLPITIKNISSY
+544 
-558 HQNNNN
+558 
-564 KLITNKINNT
+564 
-574 MIMKELFNKFAK
+574 
-586 HELILNREP
+586 
-595 TYSFHIPIQL
+595 
-605 STTEFNLH
+605 
-613 QYSKTLPRY
+613 
-622 NNKYEMIIHV
+622 
-632 NDLHNSLDNNNDM
+632 
-645 NMKQS
+645 
-650 IRHRMYTS
+650 
-658 LPRTKHALLY
+658 
-668 YSQPISSRI
+668 
-677 VSNSSI
+677 
-683 LEDRQQQDIRSE
+683 
-695 FRNGSDLTYH
+695 
-705 GKTSYSDIYYKD
+705 
-717 DPSTDRSE
+717 
-725 EFIKTLTKYKASSE
+725 
-739 INYSTKN
+739 
-746 RILLDIDQN
+746 
-755 QSPILTGPQLYPSS
+755 
-769 TDLSSLLSPGGDN
+769 
-782 FKSYLNRYVER
+782 
-793 SEKYWSLP
+793 
-801 KSYFIADEQIN
+801 
-812 KNETTTKQYDS
+812 
-823 MNITLKD
+823 
-830 LIYDKF
+830 
-836 KPLSPTT
+836 
-843 EAKTDIK
+843 
-850 LTSNQDTDNLNLHFL
+850 
-865 KPYKSYRTI
+865 
-874 TTNEKNSQ
+874 
-882 RIKEINQNEK
+882 
-892 FNTDDLLSKAYYD
+892 
-905 EMNRLSKR
+905 
-913 KSLKMD
+913 
-919 ELSSTSSL
+919 
-927 SILAKAYEE
+927 
-936 QIENHRK
+936 
-943 QIDRKST
+943 
-950 SIKGNGS
+950 
-957 KTTDELGE
+957 
-965 HKSSSKPMK
+965 
-974 QMNEQENKLMQSDIS
+974 
-989 SDHQRNNL
+989 
-997 TRDEEV
+997 
-1003 TKFDV
+1003 
-1008 QKPSKPEVISNLPPS
+1008 
-1023 VLDIPKR
+1023 
-1030 LEQNDRLS
+1030 
-1038 KHKDLKPDI
+1038 
-1047 THQIVTDD
+1047 
-1055 KISEKSHK
+1055 
-1063 DHLNDQMSKQQE
+1063 
-1075 LKHHRHPPPP
+1075 
-1085 LHHHKSSTKDEILE
+1085 
-1099 KFISTGDT
+1099 
-1107 HKRSCDGPMSFAN
+1107 
-1120 FKKNMI
+1120 
-1126 SDNLPVDEEHSHHQ
+1126 
-1140 GRHLSHDESKVFS
+1140 
-1153 RDSKFRKPIHNNEG
+1153 
-1167 QTGTPLAPKHSFEDK
+1167 
-1182 HTNKSKM
+1182 
-1189 EQQIKTEK
+1189 
-1197 PKTQPLDT
+1197 
-1205 KASRTSEENHG
+1205 
-1216 ESMKDQ
+1216 
-1222 ERNELVKRNKTHH
+1222 
-1235 QSLRSKQNKPHTSI
+1235 
-1249 TSKND
+1249 
-1254 RISSWVENSRYQTR
+1254 
-1268 QLLQDGMID
+1268 
-1277 VVPQAQPQKSD
+1277 
-1288 LKRHQSLNEKRNSYK
+1288 
-1303 TDDKM
+1303 
-1308 KYRHS
+1308 
-1313 DDPSKKPIKKDS
+1313 
-1325 ITSDYIASQP
+1325 
-1335 PKSHYKLNDQKDPT
+1335 
-1349 KPLDSN
+1349 
-1355 QLNKIDSLKDTH
+1355 
-1367 KKSIIEKQQQQ
+1367 
-1378 DRNNKDNIVKIP
+1378 
-1390 DIKQEEKYSS
+1390 
-1400 NNVRKQHPSNEVNN
+1400 
-1414 LDVEQS
+1414 
-1420 VGEIPPHSK
+1420 
-1429 QSNSSKIKQ
+1429 
-1438 PLKEYD
+1438 
-1444 GKQSRQSIKKQS
+1444 
-1456 YTKDN
+1456 
-1461 DDDDDD
+1461 
-1467 EGKREN
+1467 
-1473 LAKNTD
+1473 
-1479 EVLNRSKQ
+1479 
-1487 SSELDQHKKRKDNV
+1487 
-1501 PYRTVDRGNRH
+1501 VDRGNRH
-1512 LTTTE
+1512 STTTE

-1557 IPDGSKAATPLT
+1557 ISDGSKAATPLT
-1569 PTRHSLKNLD
+1569 PTRHSSKNLGD
-1579 DDPEKRKRQQ
+1579 DSEKRKQQQ

-1597 NINGEPMPLDP
+1597 NGNREPMPLDL
-1608 RKPTTQFNYGI
+1608 RKPITQFNYGI

-1660 RKQPSIKHYDK
+1660 RKQPPIKHYDK

-1702 SPKADRRSGRG
+1702 SPKPGRRSGHG

-1762 DTVIHPS
+1762 DTVIQPS

-1796 DSGESDEELKPPALR
+1796 DSGESDEELRPPALR

-2058 PVKQISDKTANSLMN
+2058 PIKQISDKTPSSLMN

-2094 APKIR
+2094 APKIRQKRVSNKSHRNNDDDNANINSNNNNDNNNVKHVTHRTAIRNKSDSIKKHQCRPSILNCCMR

>member
-1 MTTVWTASSLR
+1 MTTVWTASNLR
-12 RQDGRYNS
+12 RQDGHYNS

-66 ENILPLNGLSFR
+66 ENSLPLNGLSFR

-126 QVTLSLCVSTDVDS
+126 QVTLSLCVSTHLDG

-163 ASTESHDTEL
+163 ASTESHDAEL

-249 TRRLILHPPPPLP
+249 THRLILHPPPPLP
-262 PPQLPESPLPSPP
+262 PAQLPESPPPSPP

-385 YVKGR
+385 YVKSR

-425 YHSFDYISSS
+425 FHSFDYINSS

-451 KEAQFIYSQARLF
+451 KDAQFIYSQARLF

-475 RKLSESS
+475 RKLS
-482 SMNDITKLKTS
+482 
-493 NLNHQQFE
+493 
-501 QLLIDNTVKYTEL
+501 
-514 NNNNQSSISF
+514 
-524 IIDKFNIEQS
+524 
-534 SKQAYIYQST
+534 
-544 YSRLPITIKNISSY
+544 
-558 HQNNNN
+558 
-564 KLITNKINNT
+564 
-574 MIMKELFNKFAK
+574 
-586 HELILNREP
+586 
-595 TYSFHIPIQL
+595 
-605 STTEFNLH
+605 
-613 QYSKTLPRY
+613 
-622 NNKYEMIIHV
+622 
-632 NDLHNSLDNNNDM
+632 
-645 NMKQS
+645 
-650 IRHRMYTS
+650 
-658 LPRTKHALLY
+658 
-668 YSQPISSRI
+668 
-677 VSNSSI
+677 
-683 LEDRQQQDIRSE
+683 
-695 FRNGSDLTYH
+695 
-705 GKTSYSDIYYKD
+705 
-717 DPSTDRSE
+717 
-725 EFIKTLTKYKASSE
+725 
-739 INYSTKN
+739 
-746 RILLDIDQN
+746 
-755 QSPILTGPQLYPSS
+755 
-769 TDLSSLLSPGGDN
+769 
-782 FKSYLNRYVER
+782 
-793 SEKYWSLP
+793 
-801 KSYFIADEQIN
+801 
-812 KNETTTKQYDS
+812 
-823 MNITLKD
+823 
-830 LIYDKF
+830 
-836 KPLSPTT
+836 
-843 EAKTDIK
+843 
-850 LTSNQDTDNLNLHFL
+850 
-865 KPYKSYRTI
+865 
-874 TTNEKNSQ
+874 
-882 RIKEINQNEK
+882 
-892 FNTDDLLSKAYYD
+892 
-905 EMNRLSKR
+905 
-913 KSLKMD
+913 
-919 ELSSTSSL
+919 
-927 SILAKAYEE
+927 
-936 QIENHRK
+936 
-943 QIDRKST
+943 
-950 SIKGNGS
+950 
-957 KTTDELGE
+957 
-965 HKSSSKPMK
+965 
-974 QMNEQENKLMQSDIS
+974 
-989 SDHQRNNL
+989 
-997 TRDEEV
+997 
-1003 TKFDV
+1003 
-1008 QKPSKPEVISNLPPS
+1008 
-1023 VLDIPKR
+1023 
-1030 LEQNDRLS
+1030 
-1038 KHKDLKPDI
+1038 
-1047 THQIVTDD
+1047 
-1055 KISEKSHK
+1055 
-1063 DHLNDQMSKQQE
+1063 
-1075 LKHHRHPPPP
+1075 
-1085 LHHHKSSTKDEILE
+1085 
-1099 KFISTGDT
+1099 
-1107 HKRSCDGPMSFAN
+1107 
-1120 FKKNMI
+1120 
-1126 SDNLPVDEEHSHHQ
+1126 
-1140 GRHLSHDESKVFS
+1140 
-1153 RDSKFRKPIHNNEG
+1153 
-1167 QTGTPLAPKHSFEDK
+1167 
-1182 HTNKSKM
+1182 
-1189 EQQIKTEK
+1189 
-1197 PKTQPLDT
+1197 
-1205 KASRTSEENHG
+1205 
-1216 ESMKDQ
+1216 
-1222 ERNELVKRNKTHH
+1222 
-1235 QSLRSKQNKPHTSI
+1235 
-1249 TSKND
+1249 
-1254 RISSWVENSRYQTR
+1254 
-1268 QLLQDGMID
+1268 
-1277 VVPQAQPQKSD
+1277 
-1288 LKRHQSLNEKRNSYK
+1288 
-1303 TDDKM
+1303 
-1308 KYRHS
+1308 
-1313 DDPSKKPIKKDS
+1313 
-1325 ITSDYIASQP
+1325 
-1335 PKSHYKLNDQKDPT
+1335 
-1349 KPLDSN
+1349 
-1355 QLNKIDSLKDTH
+1355 
-1367 KKSIIEKQQQQ
+1367 
-1378 DRNNKDNIVKIP
+1378 
-1390 DIKQEEKYSS
+1390 
-1400 NNVRKQHPSNEVNN
+1400 
-1414 LDVEQS
+1414 
-1420 VGEIPPHSK
+1420 
-1429 QSNSSKIKQ
+1429 
-1438 PLKEYD
+1438 
-1444 GKQSRQSIKKQS
+1444 
-1456 YTKDN
+1456 
-1461 DDDDDD
+1461 
-1467 EGKREN
+1467 
-1473 LAKNTD
+1473 
-1479 EVLNRSKQ
+1479 
-1487 SSELDQHKKRKDNV
+1487 
-1501 PYRTVDRGNRH
+1501 VDRGNCH
-1512 LTTTE
+1512 STTTE

-1557 IPDGSKAATPLT
+1557 ISDGPKAATPLT
-1569 PTRHSLKNLD
+1569 PTRHSSKNLGD
-1579 DDPEKRKRQQ
+1579 DSEKRKRQQ
-1589 KLYDDEFK
+1589 NLYDDEFK
-1597 NINGEPMPLDP
+1597 NGNRESMPLDP

-1660 RKQPSIKHYDK
+1660 RKQPPIKHYDK

-1682 HPPPPQPT
+1682 HPPPPQPI

-1702 SPKADRRSGRG
+1702 SPKPGRRSGHG

-1762 DTVIHPS
+1762 DTVIQPS
-1769 KPRTSDRISDQM
+1769 KPRTSDRISNQM

-1796 DSGESDEELKPPALR
+1796 DSGESDEELRPPALR

-1858 KYMKGLD
+1858 
-1865 RDHSNGMSQERISR
+1865 
-1879 PRSKHTTATSRSS
+1879 
-1892 GYYGVNVVN
+1892 
-1901 DTSSK
+1901 SK

-2058 PVKQISDKTANSLMN
+2058 PIKQISDKTPSSLMN

-2094 APKIR
+2094 APKIRQKRVSNKSHRNHDDDNANINSNNNNDNNNVKHVTHRTAIRNKSDSIKKHQCRPSILNCYINREQLDDYNRNEIHIPLFHLI

>member
-1 MTTVWTASSLR
+1 M
-12 RQDGRYNS
+12 
-20 LSRSLG
+20 LS
-26 SLMSIVLD
+26 
-34 EDKSPS
+34 
-40 VLIFS
+40 
-45 NQSPRET
+45 
-52 NLQTS
+52 NLYQQQQQ
-57 VSVGDRVGD
+57 
-66 ENILPLNGLSFR
+66 IPLNYF
-78 SLQTDSSS
+78 T
-86 SIAFVGKKIKREYQ
+86 
-100 SAFVLPDKQTI
+100 
-111 GIIRQEAFM
+111 
-120 TEEGLA
+120 
-126 QVTLSLCVSTDVDS
+126 
-140 LKVSKSER
+140 
-148 ICDYLDTDYWASILL
+148 
-163 ASTESHDTEL
+163 
-173 LGYMG
+173 
-178 PEYTSRKP
+178 
-186 NRFNFERSESRR
+186 
-198 RKREIVLV
+198 
-206 QEEIEDSDEKDNVGQ
+206 
-221 FDGSNILP
+221 
-229 ESVTVYEK
+229 
-237 VYPKEKDECDPQ
+237 
-249 TRRLILHPPPPLP
+249 
-262 PPQLPESPLPSPP
+262 
-275 KTLKVSE
+275 
-282 RNASPKPQLT
+282 
-292 SSRNSCQPKE
+292 
-302 QAPIIGRAEPPGK
+302 
-315 TKPIVSS
+315 
-322 PKSKENFEKLKRQW
+322 
-336 NNRIAQM
+336 
-343 QEHLDNQYRDTPTSL
+343 
-358 PQTYTE
+358 
-364 GHRGSTVTSILPTV
+364 
-378 DKRSSDP
+378 
-385 YVKGR
+385 
-390 ISSTDQRLSPE
+390 
-401 QAYDHQSLPD
+401 
-411 RTSMDHGSNKENFI
+411 
-425 YHSFDYISSS
+425 
-435 SPGSG
+435 
-440 DLVDPVTERCE
+440 
-451 KEAQFIYSQARLF
+451 
-464 VNQQNIGRLSP
+464 
-475 RKLSESS
+475 
-482 SMNDITKLKTS
+482 
-493 NLNHQQFE
+493 
-501 QLLIDNTVKYTEL
+501 
-514 NNNNQSSISF
+514 
-524 IIDKFNIEQS
+524 
-534 SKQAYIYQST
+534 
-544 YSRLPITIKNISSY
+544 
-558 HQNNNN
+558 
-564 KLITNKINNT
+564 
-574 MIMKELFNKFAK
+574 
-586 HELILNREP
+586 
-595 TYSFHIPIQL
+595 
-605 STTEFNLH
+605 
-613 QYSKTLPRY
+613 
-622 NNKYEMIIHV
+622 
-632 NDLHNSLDNNNDM
+632 
-645 NMKQS
+645 
-650 IRHRMYTS
+650 
-658 LPRTKHALLY
+658 
-668 YSQPISSRI
+668 
-677 VSNSSI
+677 
-683 LEDRQQQDIRSE
+683 
-695 FRNGSDLTYH
+695 GSDLTYH
-705 GKTSYSDIYYKD
+705 RKTSYSDFYYKD

-725 EFIKTLTKYKASSE
+725 EFIKIFTKYKASSE

-769 TDLSSLLSPGGDN
+769 TDLSSLLSPRGDH

-801 KSYFIADEQIN
+801 KSYFIADEPVN

-823 MNITLKD
+823 MNDTLKD
-830 LIYDKF
+830 FIYDKF

-850 LTSNQDTDNLNLHFL
+850 LTSNQDKDNLHLLFL
-865 KPYKSYRTI
+865 KPYKSYTTI

-882 RIKEINQNEK
+882 RIKERNQNEK

-950 SIKGNGS
+950 SIKGNDS
-957 KTTDELGE
+957 KTTDDLGE
-965 HKSSSKPMK
+965 HKCSSKPMK
-974 QMNEQENKLMQSDIS
+974 QINEQENKLMQSDIL
-989 SDHQRNNL
+989 SDHQGNNS

-1008 QKPSKPEVISNLPPS
+1008 QKPSKPEGIPNLPPS
-1023 VLDIPKR
+1023 VLDINKR
-1030 LEQNDRLS
+1030 LEQYDRIS
-1038 KHKDLKPDI
+1038 KHKDLKPEI

-1055 KISEKSHK
+1055 KISEKPHK
-1063 DHLNDQMSKQQE
+1063 DHLNDQMLKQQE

-1085 LHHHKSSTKDEILE
+1085 RHHHKSSTKDEILE
-1099 KFISTGDT
+1099 KSTGDT
-1107 HKRSCDGPMSFAN
+1107 HKRSCDGPMSFAK

-1167 QTGTPLAPKHSFEDK
+1167 QIGTPLAPKHSFEDK

-1189 EQQIKTEK
+1189 EQQIKTEN

-1205 KASRTSEENHG
+1205 KASRNSEENHG
-1216 ESMKDQ
+1216 ESVKGQ
-1222 ERNELVKRNKTHH
+1222 GRSELVKRNKTHH

-1325 ITSDYIASQP
+1325 ITSDYIASKL
-1335 PKSHYKLNDQKDPT
+1335 PKAHYKLNDQKDPT

-1367 KKSIIEKQQQQ
+1367 KKSIIEKQQQ

-1390 DIKQEEKYSS
+1390 DIKQEEKYPSKS
-1400 NNVRKQHPSNEVNN
+1400 VRKQHPSNEANN

-1420 VGEIPPHSK
+1420 VGEIPHHSK
-1429 QSNSSKIKQ
+1429 QSNPSKIKQ
-1438 PLKEYD
+1438 PLKECD
-1444 GKQSRQSIKKQS
+1444 GKQSRLSIKKQS

-1461 DDDDDD
+1461 DDD

-1473 LAKNTD
+1473 LTKNTD
-1479 EVLNRSKQ
+1479 EVLSRSKQ

-1501 PYRTVDRGNRH
+1501 PDRTVDRGNRH
-1512 LTTTE
+1512 STTTE

-1557 IPDGSKAATPLT
+1557 ISDGSKAATPLT
-1569 PTRHSLKNLD
+1569 PTRHSSKNLG
-1579 DDPEKRKRQQ
+1579 DDPEKRKQQ
-1589 KLYDDEFK
+1589 QNLYDDVFK
-1597 NINGEPMPLDP
+1597 NGNGEPMPLDP
-1608 RKPTTQFNYGI
+1608 RKPITQFNYGI

-1660 RKQPSIKHYDK
+1660 RKQPPIKHYDK

-1702 SPKADRRSGRG
+1702 SPKPGRRSGHG

-1762 DTVIHPS
+1762 DTVIQPN

-1796 DSGESDEELKPPALR
+1796 DSGESDEELRPPALR

-1820 EPEPSNNYPP
+1820 EPEASNNYPP

-1851 SLISPEG
+1851 SLISPEGMSIPSTPGYENIYGIYYNDKTG

-1892 GYYGVNVVN
+1892 GYYGVNG
-1901 DTSSK
+1901 K
-1906 HSLIISTKRRTL
+1906 
-1918 SGLTGTHPSKHRSSS
+1918 
-1933 MNTLWFGDHPV
+1933 
-1944 PSEHTISPATPVR
+1944 
-1957 LSNIQIQAQAELER
+1957 
-1971 RHRSSSHG
+1971 
-1979 HSLDRKSIY
+1979 
-1988 STGMTESH
+1988 
-1996 LSKGLSDYHQGY
+1996 
-2008 EGIGYAYDN
+2008 
-2017 RGRLIHGGAC
+2017 
-2027 LPERSASRKRR
+2027 
-2038 LLDGHESLSRV
+2038 
-2049 WIPQSGEHY
+2049 
-2058 PVKQISDKTANSLMN
+2058 
-2073 RDERQAQLDNSAMAF
+2073 
-2088 ALRDFN
+2088 
-2094 APKIR
+2094 

>member
-1 MTTVWTASSLR
+1 MTTVWTASNLR

-126 QVTLSLCVSTDVDS
+126 QVTLSLCVSTHLDG

-163 ASTESHDTEL
+163 ASTESHDAEL

-206 QEEIEDSDEKDNVGQ
+206 QEEIEDSDEKSNVGQ

-262 PPQLPESPLPSPP
+262 PPQLPESPPPSPP

-282 RNASPKPQLT
+282 RNASPKPQHT
-292 SSRNSCQPKE
+292 SSRNPCQPKE

-315 TKPIVSS
+315 SKPIVSS

-385 YVKGR
+385 YVKSR

-425 YHSFDYISSS
+425 FHSLDYINSS

-451 KEAQFIYSQARLF
+451 KDAQFIYSQARLF

-475 RKLSESS
+475 RKLS
-482 SMNDITKLKTS
+482 
-493 NLNHQQFE
+493 
-501 QLLIDNTVKYTEL
+501 
-514 NNNNQSSISF
+514 
-524 IIDKFNIEQS
+524 
-534 SKQAYIYQST
+534 
-544 YSRLPITIKNISSY
+544 
-558 HQNNNN
+558 
-564 KLITNKINNT
+564 
-574 MIMKELFNKFAK
+574 
-586 HELILNREP
+586 
-595 TYSFHIPIQL
+595 
-605 STTEFNLH
+605 
-613 QYSKTLPRY
+613 
-622 NNKYEMIIHV
+622 
-632 NDLHNSLDNNNDM
+632 
-645 NMKQS
+645 
-650 IRHRMYTS
+650 
-658 LPRTKHALLY
+658 
-668 YSQPISSRI
+668 
-677 VSNSSI
+677 
-683 LEDRQQQDIRSE
+683 
-695 FRNGSDLTYH
+695 
-705 GKTSYSDIYYKD
+705 
-717 DPSTDRSE
+717 
-725 EFIKTLTKYKASSE
+725 
-739 INYSTKN
+739 
-746 RILLDIDQN
+746 
-755 QSPILTGPQLYPSS
+755 
-769 TDLSSLLSPGGDN
+769 
-782 FKSYLNRYVER
+782 
-793 SEKYWSLP
+793 
-801 KSYFIADEQIN
+801 
-812 KNETTTKQYDS
+812 
-823 MNITLKD
+823 
-830 LIYDKF
+830 
-836 KPLSPTT
+836 
-843 EAKTDIK
+843 
-850 LTSNQDTDNLNLHFL
+850 
-865 KPYKSYRTI
+865 
-874 TTNEKNSQ
+874 
-882 RIKEINQNEK
+882 
-892 FNTDDLLSKAYYD
+892 
-905 EMNRLSKR
+905 
-913 KSLKMD
+913 
-919 ELSSTSSL
+919 
-927 SILAKAYEE
+927 
-936 QIENHRK
+936 
-943 QIDRKST
+943 
-950 SIKGNGS
+950 
-957 KTTDELGE
+957 
-965 HKSSSKPMK
+965 
-974 QMNEQENKLMQSDIS
+974 
-989 SDHQRNNL
+989 
-997 TRDEEV
+997 
-1003 TKFDV
+1003 
-1008 QKPSKPEVISNLPPS
+1008 
-1023 VLDIPKR
+1023 
-1030 LEQNDRLS
+1030 
-1038 KHKDLKPDI
+1038 
-1047 THQIVTDD
+1047 
-1055 KISEKSHK
+1055 
-1063 DHLNDQMSKQQE
+1063 
-1075 LKHHRHPPPP
+1075 
-1085 LHHHKSSTKDEILE
+1085 
-1099 KFISTGDT
+1099 
-1107 HKRSCDGPMSFAN
+1107 
-1120 FKKNMI
+1120 
-1126 SDNLPVDEEHSHHQ
+1126 
-1140 GRHLSHDESKVFS
+1140 
-1153 RDSKFRKPIHNNEG
+1153 
-1167 QTGTPLAPKHSFEDK
+1167 
-1182 HTNKSKM
+1182 
-1189 EQQIKTEK
+1189 
-1197 PKTQPLDT
+1197 
-1205 KASRTSEENHG
+1205 
-1216 ESMKDQ
+1216 
-1222 ERNELVKRNKTHH
+1222 
-1235 QSLRSKQNKPHTSI
+1235 
-1249 TSKND
+1249 
-1254 RISSWVENSRYQTR
+1254 
-1268 QLLQDGMID
+1268 
-1277 VVPQAQPQKSD
+1277 
-1288 LKRHQSLNEKRNSYK
+1288 
-1303 TDDKM
+1303 
-1308 KYRHS
+1308 
-1313 DDPSKKPIKKDS
+1313 
-1325 ITSDYIASQP
+1325 
-1335 PKSHYKLNDQKDPT
+1335 
-1349 KPLDSN
+1349 
-1355 QLNKIDSLKDTH
+1355 
-1367 KKSIIEKQQQQ
+1367 
-1378 DRNNKDNIVKIP
+1378 
-1390 DIKQEEKYSS
+1390 
-1400 NNVRKQHPSNEVNN
+1400 
-1414 LDVEQS
+1414 
-1420 VGEIPPHSK
+1420 
-1429 QSNSSKIKQ
+1429 
-1438 PLKEYD
+1438 
-1444 GKQSRQSIKKQS
+1444 
-1456 YTKDN
+1456 
-1461 DDDDDD
+1461 
-1467 EGKREN
+1467 
-1473 LAKNTD
+1473 
-1479 EVLNRSKQ
+1479 
-1487 SSELDQHKKRKDNV
+1487 
-1501 PYRTVDRGNRH
+1501 VDRGNRH
-1512 LTTTE
+1512 STTTE

-1557 IPDGSKAATPLT
+1557 ISDGSKAATPLT
-1569 PTRHSLKNLD
+1569 PTRHSSKNLG
-1579 DDPEKRKRQQ
+1579 DDPEKRKQQQ

-1597 NINGEPMPLDP
+1597 NGNREPMPLDP
-1608 RKPTTQFNYGI
+1608 RKPITQFNYGI

-1660 RKQPSIKHYDK
+1660 RKQPPIKHYDK

-1702 SPKADRRSGRG
+1702 SPKPGRRSGHG

-1762 DTVIHPS
+1762 DTVIQPS

-1796 DSGESDEELKPPALR
+1796 DSGESDEELRPPALR

-1858 KYMKGLD
+1858 MSIPSTPGYENIYDIYYNDKTGKYMKGLD

-1892 GYYGVNVVN
+1892 GYYGVNG
-1901 DTSSK
+1901 SK

-2058 PVKQISDKTANSLMN
+2058 PIKQISDKTPSSLMN

>member
-475 RKLSESS
+475 RKLS
-482 SMNDITKLKTS
+482 
-493 NLNHQQFE
+493 
-501 QLLIDNTVKYTEL
+501 
-514 NNNNQSSISF
+514 
-524 IIDKFNIEQS
+524 
-534 SKQAYIYQST
+534 
-544 YSRLPITIKNISSY
+544 
-558 HQNNNN
+558 
-564 KLITNKINNT
+564 
-574 MIMKELFNKFAK
+574 
-586 HELILNREP
+586 
-595 TYSFHIPIQL
+595 
-605 STTEFNLH
+605 
-613 QYSKTLPRY
+613 
-622 NNKYEMIIHV
+622 
-632 NDLHNSLDNNNDM
+632 
-645 NMKQS
+645 
-650 IRHRMYTS
+650 
-658 LPRTKHALLY
+658 
-668 YSQPISSRI
+668 
-677 VSNSSI
+677 
-683 LEDRQQQDIRSE
+683 
-695 FRNGSDLTYH
+695 GSDLTYH

-1858 KYMKGLD
+1858 MSIPSTPGYENISGIYYNDKTGKYMKGLD

-1892 GYYGVNVVN
+1892 GYYGVNG
-1901 DTSSK
+1901 SK

>member
-475 RKLSESS
+475 RKLS
-482 SMNDITKLKTS
+482 
-493 NLNHQQFE
+493 
-501 QLLIDNTVKYTEL
+501 
-514 NNNNQSSISF
+514 
-524 IIDKFNIEQS
+524 
-534 SKQAYIYQST
+534 
-544 YSRLPITIKNISSY
+544 
-558 HQNNNN
+558 
-564 KLITNKINNT
+564 
-574 MIMKELFNKFAK
+574 
-586 HELILNREP
+586 
-595 TYSFHIPIQL
+595 
-605 STTEFNLH
+605 
-613 QYSKTLPRY
+613 
-622 NNKYEMIIHV
+622 
-632 NDLHNSLDNNNDM
+632 
-645 NMKQS
+645 
-650 IRHRMYTS
+650 
-658 LPRTKHALLY
+658 
-668 YSQPISSRI
+668 
-677 VSNSSI
+677 
-683 LEDRQQQDIRSE
+683 
-695 FRNGSDLTYH
+695 GSDLTYH

-1858 KYMKGLD
+1858 MSIPSTPGYENISGIYYNDKTGKYMKGLD

-2094 APKIR
+2094 APKIRQKRVSNKSHRNHDDDDNANINSNNNNDNNNIKHVTHRTVIRNKSHSIKKHQRTPSILNCCMR

>member
-1 MTTVWTASSLR
+1 MTTVWTASNLR

-126 QVTLSLCVSTDVDS
+126 QVTLSLCVSTHLDG

-163 ASTESHDTEL
+163 ASTESHDAEL

-206 QEEIEDSDEKDNVGQ
+206 QEEIEDSDEKGNVGQ

-262 PPQLPESPLPSPP
+262 PPQLPESPPPSPP

-315 TKPIVSS
+315 SKPIVSS

-385 YVKGR
+385 YVKSR

-425 YHSFDYISSS
+425 FHSFDYINSS

-451 KEAQFIYSQARLF
+451 KDAQFIYSQARLF

-475 RKLSESS
+475 RKLS
-482 SMNDITKLKTS
+482 
-493 NLNHQQFE
+493 
-501 QLLIDNTVKYTEL
+501 
-514 NNNNQSSISF
+514 
-524 IIDKFNIEQS
+524 
-534 SKQAYIYQST
+534 
-544 YSRLPITIKNISSY
+544 
-558 HQNNNN
+558 
-564 KLITNKINNT
+564 
-574 MIMKELFNKFAK
+574 
-586 HELILNREP
+586 
-595 TYSFHIPIQL
+595 
-605 STTEFNLH
+605 
-613 QYSKTLPRY
+613 
-622 NNKYEMIIHV
+622 
-632 NDLHNSLDNNNDM
+632 
-645 NMKQS
+645 
-650 IRHRMYTS
+650 
-658 LPRTKHALLY
+658 
-668 YSQPISSRI
+668 
-677 VSNSSI
+677 
-683 LEDRQQQDIRSE
+683 
-695 FRNGSDLTYH
+695 
-705 GKTSYSDIYYKD
+705 
-717 DPSTDRSE
+717 
-725 EFIKTLTKYKASSE
+725 
-739 INYSTKN
+739 
-746 RILLDIDQN
+746 
-755 QSPILTGPQLYPSS
+755 
-769 TDLSSLLSPGGDN
+769 
-782 FKSYLNRYVER
+782 
-793 SEKYWSLP
+793 
-801 KSYFIADEQIN
+801 
-812 KNETTTKQYDS
+812 
-823 MNITLKD
+823 
-830 LIYDKF
+830 
-836 KPLSPTT
+836 
-843 EAKTDIK
+843 
-850 LTSNQDTDNLNLHFL
+850 
-865 KPYKSYRTI
+865 
-874 TTNEKNSQ
+874 
-882 RIKEINQNEK
+882 
-892 FNTDDLLSKAYYD
+892 
-905 EMNRLSKR
+905 
-913 KSLKMD
+913 
-919 ELSSTSSL
+919 
-927 SILAKAYEE
+927 
-936 QIENHRK
+936 
-943 QIDRKST
+943 
-950 SIKGNGS
+950 
-957 KTTDELGE
+957 
-965 HKSSSKPMK
+965 
-974 QMNEQENKLMQSDIS
+974 
-989 SDHQRNNL
+989 
-997 TRDEEV
+997 
-1003 TKFDV
+1003 
-1008 QKPSKPEVISNLPPS
+1008 
-1023 VLDIPKR
+1023 
-1030 LEQNDRLS
+1030 
-1038 KHKDLKPDI
+1038 
-1047 THQIVTDD
+1047 
-1055 KISEKSHK
+1055 
-1063 DHLNDQMSKQQE
+1063 
-1075 LKHHRHPPPP
+1075 
-1085 LHHHKSSTKDEILE
+1085 
-1099 KFISTGDT
+1099 
-1107 HKRSCDGPMSFAN
+1107 
-1120 FKKNMI
+1120 
-1126 SDNLPVDEEHSHHQ
+1126 
-1140 GRHLSHDESKVFS
+1140 
-1153 RDSKFRKPIHNNEG
+1153 
-1167 QTGTPLAPKHSFEDK
+1167 
-1182 HTNKSKM
+1182 
-1189 EQQIKTEK
+1189 
-1197 PKTQPLDT
+1197 
-1205 KASRTSEENHG
+1205 
-1216 ESMKDQ
+1216 
-1222 ERNELVKRNKTHH
+1222 
-1235 QSLRSKQNKPHTSI
+1235 
-1249 TSKND
+1249 
-1254 RISSWVENSRYQTR
+1254 
-1268 QLLQDGMID
+1268 
-1277 VVPQAQPQKSD
+1277 
-1288 LKRHQSLNEKRNSYK
+1288 
-1303 TDDKM
+1303 
-1308 KYRHS
+1308 
-1313 DDPSKKPIKKDS
+1313 
-1325 ITSDYIASQP
+1325 
-1335 PKSHYKLNDQKDPT
+1335 
-1349 KPLDSN
+1349 
-1355 QLNKIDSLKDTH
+1355 
-1367 KKSIIEKQQQQ
+1367 
-1378 DRNNKDNIVKIP
+1378 
-1390 DIKQEEKYSS
+1390 
-1400 NNVRKQHPSNEVNN
+1400 
-1414 LDVEQS
+1414 
-1420 VGEIPPHSK
+1420 
-1429 QSNSSKIKQ
+1429 
-1438 PLKEYD
+1438 
-1444 GKQSRQSIKKQS
+1444 
-1456 YTKDN
+1456 
-1461 DDDDDD
+1461 
-1467 EGKREN
+1467 
-1473 LAKNTD
+1473 
-1479 EVLNRSKQ
+1479 
-1487 SSELDQHKKRKDNV
+1487 
-1501 PYRTVDRGNRH
+1501 VDRGNRH
-1512 LTTTE
+1512 STTTE

-1557 IPDGSKAATPLT
+1557 ISDGSKAATPLT
-1569 PTRHSLKNLD
+1569 PTRHSSKNLGD
-1579 DDPEKRKRQQ
+1579 DSEKRKQQQ

-1597 NINGEPMPLDP
+1597 NGNREPMPLDL
-1608 RKPTTQFNYGI
+1608 RKPITQFNYGI

-1660 RKQPSIKHYDK
+1660 RKQPPIKHYDK

-1702 SPKADRRSGRG
+1702 SPKPGRRSGHG

-1762 DTVIHPS
+1762 DTVIQPS

-1796 DSGESDEELKPPALR
+1796 DSGESDEELRPPALR

-2058 PVKQISDKTANSLMN
+2058 PIKQISDKTPSSLMN

>member
-1 MTTVWTASSLR
+1 MTTVWTASNLR

-126 QVTLSLCVSTDVDS
+126 QVTLSLCVSTHLDG

-163 ASTESHDTEL
+163 ASTESHDAEL

-237 VYPKEKDECDPQ
+237 VYHKEKDECDPQ
-249 TRRLILHPPPPLP
+249 THRLILHPPPPLP
-262 PPQLPESPLPSPP
+262 PAQLPESPPPSPP

-385 YVKGR
+385 YVKSR

-411 RTSMDHGSNKENFI
+411 RTSIDHGSNKENFI
-425 YHSFDYISSS
+425 FHSFDYINSS

-451 KEAQFIYSQARLF
+451 KDAQFIYSQARLF

-475 RKLSESS
+475 RKLS
-482 SMNDITKLKTS
+482 
-493 NLNHQQFE
+493 
-501 QLLIDNTVKYTEL
+501 V
-514 NNNNQSSISF
+514 
-524 IIDKFNIEQS
+524 
-534 SKQAYIYQST
+534 
-544 YSRLPITIKNISSY
+544 
-558 HQNNNN
+558 
-564 KLITNKINNT
+564 
-574 MIMKELFNKFAK
+574 
-586 HELILNREP
+586 
-595 TYSFHIPIQL
+595 
-605 STTEFNLH
+605 
-613 QYSKTLPRY
+613 
-622 NNKYEMIIHV
+622 
-632 NDLHNSLDNNNDM
+632 
-645 NMKQS
+645 
-650 IRHRMYTS
+650 
-658 LPRTKHALLY
+658 
-668 YSQPISSRI
+668 
-677 VSNSSI
+677 
-683 LEDRQQQDIRSE
+683 
-695 FRNGSDLTYH
+695 
-705 GKTSYSDIYYKD
+705 D

-725 EFIKTLTKYKASSE
+725 EFIKTFTKYKASSE

-769 TDLSSLLSPGGDN
+769 TDLSSLLSPKGDH

-801 KSYFIADEQIN
+801 KSYFIADEPIN

-823 MNITLKD
+823 MNDTLKD
-830 LIYDKF
+830 FIYDKF

-850 LTSNQDTDNLNLHFL
+850 LTSNQDKDDLHLLFL
-865 KPYKSYRTI
+865 KPYKSYTTI
-874 TTNEKNSQ
+874 TTNEKSSQ
-882 RIKEINQNEK
+882 RIKEINENEK

-936 QIENHRK
+936 QIEKHRK
-943 QIDRKST
+943 SI
-950 SIKGNGS
+950 SIKGNDS
-957 KTTDELGE
+957 KTTTDELGE
-965 HKSSSKPMK
+965 HKSLSKPMK
-974 QMNEQENKLMQSDIS
+974 QINEQENKLMQSDIL
-989 SDHQRNNL
+989 SDQQGNNL

-1008 QKPSKPEVISNLPPS
+1008 QKPSKPEEIPNLPPS
-1023 VLDIPKR
+1023 VLDINKR
-1030 LEQNDRLS
+1030 LEQYDRIS

-1047 THQIVTDD
+1047 THQLVTDD
-1055 KISEKSHK
+1055 KISGKPHK
-1063 DHLNDQMSKQQE
+1063 DHLNDLMLKQQE

-1085 LHHHKSSTKDEILE
+1085 IHHQKSSTKDEILE
-1099 KFISTGDT
+1099 KSTDDT
-1107 HKRSCDGPMSFAN
+1107 HKRSCDGPMSFAK

-1167 QTGTPLAPKHSFEDK
+1167 QIGTPLAPKHSFEDK

-1189 EQQIKTEK
+1189 EQQIKTEN

-1205 KASRTSEENHG
+1205 KASRNSEENHG
-1216 ESMKDQ
+1216 ESVKGQ
-1222 ERNELVKRNKTHH
+1222 GRSELVKRNKTHH

-1313 DDPSKKPIKKDS
+1313 DDPSKKSIKKDS
-1325 ITSDYIASQP
+1325 ITSDYIASKL
-1335 PKSHYKLNDQKDPT
+1335 PKAHYKLNDQKDPT

-1355 QLNKIDSLKDTH
+1355 QMNKIDSLKDTH
-1367 KKSIIEKQQQQ
+1367 KKSIIEKQQQ

-1390 DIKQEEKYSS
+1390 DIKQEEKYPSKS
-1400 NNVRKQHPSNEVNN
+1400 VRKQHPSNEVNN

-1420 VGEIPPHSK
+1420 VGEIPHHSK
-1429 QSNSSKIKQ
+1429 QYNPSKIKQ
-1438 PLKEYD
+1438 PLKECD
-1444 GKQSRQSIKKQS
+1444 GKQSRLSIKKQA

-1467 EGKREN
+1467 EEGKREN
-1473 LAKNTD
+1473 LTKNTD
-1479 EVLNRSKQ
+1479 EVLNQSKQ

-1512 LTTTE
+1512 STTTE

-1557 IPDGSKAATPLT
+1557 ISDGSKAATPLT
-1569 PTRHSLKNLD
+1569 PTRHSSKNLG
-1579 DDPEKRKRQQ
+1579 DDPEKRKGQQ

-1597 NINGEPMPLDP
+1597 NGNREPMPLDP
-1608 RKPTTQFNYGI
+1608 RKPITQFNYGI

-1660 RKQPSIKHYDK
+1660 RKQPPIKHYDK
-1671 YKDKKPDKPHR
+1671 YKDKKPDKPYR

-1702 SPKADRRSGRG
+1702 SPKPGRRSGHG

-1762 DTVIHPS
+1762 DTVIQPS

-1796 DSGESDEELKPPALR
+1796 DSGESDEELRPPALR

-1851 SLISPEG
+1851 SLISPE
-1858 KYMKGLD
+1858 
-1865 RDHSNGMSQERISR
+1865 
-1879 PRSKHTTATSRSS
+1879 
-1892 GYYGVNVVN
+1892 VVN

-2058 PVKQISDKTANSLMN
+2058 PIKQISDKTPSSLMN

>member
-1 MTTVWTASSLR
+1 MTTVWTASNLR

-126 QVTLSLCVSTDVDS
+126 QVTLSLCVSTHLDS

-163 ASTESHDTEL
+163 ASTESHDAEL

-206 QEEIEDSDEKDNVGQ
+206 QEEIEDSDEKDNVRR

-237 VYPKEKDECDPQ
+237 VYPKEKDEYDSQ
-249 TRRLILHPPPPLP
+249 TRRVILHPPPPLP

-282 RNASPKPQLT
+282 RNASPKPQVT

-385 YVKGR
+385 YVKSR

-425 YHSFDYISSS
+425 FHSLDYINSS

-475 RKLSESS
+475 RKLS
-482 SMNDITKLKTS
+482 
-493 NLNHQQFE
+493 
-501 QLLIDNTVKYTEL
+501 
-514 NNNNQSSISF
+514 
-524 IIDKFNIEQS
+524 
-534 SKQAYIYQST
+534 
-544 YSRLPITIKNISSY
+544 
-558 HQNNNN
+558 
-564 KLITNKINNT
+564 
-574 MIMKELFNKFAK
+574 
-586 HELILNREP
+586 
-595 TYSFHIPIQL
+595 
-605 STTEFNLH
+605 
-613 QYSKTLPRY
+613 
-622 NNKYEMIIHV
+622 
-632 NDLHNSLDNNNDM
+632 
-645 NMKQS
+645 
-650 IRHRMYTS
+650 
-658 LPRTKHALLY
+658 
-668 YSQPISSRI
+668 
-677 VSNSSI
+677 
-683 LEDRQQQDIRSE
+683 
-695 FRNGSDLTYH
+695 GSDLTYH
-705 GKTSYSDIYYKD
+705 RKTSYSDFYYKD

-725 EFIKTLTKYKASSE
+725 EFIKIFTKYKASSE

-769 TDLSSLLSPGGDN
+769 TDLSSLLSPRGDH

-801 KSYFIADEQIN
+801 KSYFIADEPVN

-823 MNITLKD
+823 MNDTLKD
-830 LIYDKF
+830 FIYDKF

-850 LTSNQDTDNLNLHFL
+850 LTSNQDKDNLHLLFL
-865 KPYKSYRTI
+865 KPYKSYTTI

-882 RIKEINQNEK
+882 RIKERNQNEK

-950 SIKGNGS
+950 SIKGNDS
-957 KTTDELGE
+957 KTTDDLGE
-965 HKSSSKPMK
+965 HKCSSKPMK
-974 QMNEQENKLMQSDIS
+974 QINEQENKLMQSDIL
-989 SDHQRNNL
+989 SDHQGNNS

-1008 QKPSKPEVISNLPPS
+1008 QKPSKPEGIPNLPPS
-1023 VLDIPKR
+1023 VLDINKR
-1030 LEQNDRLS
+1030 LEQYDRIS
-1038 KHKDLKPDI
+1038 KHKDLKPEI

-1055 KISEKSHK
+1055 KISEKPHK
-1063 DHLNDQMSKQQE
+1063 DHLNDQMLKQQE

-1085 LHHHKSSTKDEILE
+1085 RHHHKSSTKDEILE
-1099 KFISTGDT
+1099 KSTGDT
-1107 HKRSCDGPMSFAN
+1107 HKRSCDGPMSFAK

-1167 QTGTPLAPKHSFEDK
+1167 QIGTPLAPKHSFEDK

-1189 EQQIKTEK
+1189 EQQIKTEN

-1205 KASRTSEENHG
+1205 KASRNSEENHG
-1216 ESMKDQ
+1216 ESVKGQ
-1222 ERNELVKRNKTHH
+1222 GRSELVKRNKTHH

-1325 ITSDYIASQP
+1325 ITSDYIASKL
-1335 PKSHYKLNDQKDPT
+1335 PKAHYKLNDQKDPT

-1367 KKSIIEKQQQQ
+1367 KKSIIEKQQQ

-1390 DIKQEEKYSS
+1390 DIKQEEKYPSKS
-1400 NNVRKQHPSNEVNN
+1400 VRKQHPSNEANN

-1420 VGEIPPHSK
+1420 VGEIPHHSK
-1429 QSNSSKIKQ
+1429 QSNPSKIKQ
-1438 PLKEYD
+1438 PLKECD
-1444 GKQSRQSIKKQS
+1444 GKQSRLSIKKQS

-1461 DDDDDD
+1461 DDD

-1473 LAKNTD
+1473 LTKNTD
-1479 EVLNRSKQ
+1479 EVLSRSKQ

-1501 PYRTVDRGNRH
+1501 PDRTVDRGNRH
-1512 LTTTE
+1512 STTTE

-1557 IPDGSKAATPLT
+1557 ISDGSKAATPLT
-1569 PTRHSLKNLD
+1569 PTRHSSKNLG
-1579 DDPEKRKRQQ
+1579 DDPEKRKQQ
-1589 KLYDDEFK
+1589 QNLYDDVFK
-1597 NINGEPMPLDP
+1597 NGNGEPMPLDP
-1608 RKPTTQFNYGI
+1608 RKPITQFNYGI

-1660 RKQPSIKHYDK
+1660 RKQPPIKHYDK

-1702 SPKADRRSGRG
+1702 SPKPGRRSGHG

-1762 DTVIHPS
+1762 DTVIQPN

-1796 DSGESDEELKPPALR
+1796 DSGESDEELRPPALR

-1820 EPEPSNNYPP
+1820 EPEASNNYPP

-1851 SLISPEG
+1851 SLISPEGMSIPSTPGYENIYGIYYNDKTG

-1892 GYYGVNVVN
+1892 GYYGVNG
-1901 DTSSK
+1901 SK

-2058 PVKQISDKTANSLMN
+2058 PIKQISDKTPSSLMN